1 MTKKNSLLAAI
12 ALFSICAL
20 YAFAYPEAV
29 RENVLTLFFPEGERP
44 VAITVDGSRST
55 ADGARS
61 AVNREPSTVDRLPST
76 VDTFP
81 PLNERY
87 DDFINAG
94 GNNPV
99 DLRDPKAIE
108 RQVEYDAATDM
119 YIVTER
125 IGEEFYRAPTYMTFE
140 EYVRYRDEQQQRE
153 YFDRLQGVVSADGK
167 SADGTTD
174 PVSKFNF
181 KTSLI
186 DRLFGGTNVDIKP
199 QGNINLT
206 FGYDWQKIQNPILT
220 LRQQTNGNFDFD
232 MDINMSAQGK
242 IGEKLNLNFNYNTQ
256 ATFDFDNQMKINY
269 DTKGFSE
276 DEIIQNV
283 EAGNVSMPL
292 RSNLIKGAQ
301 NLFGLKTE
309 MKFGHL
315 RTTFVVSQQR
325 SKQQSIKVQGG
336 SQVQTFEKPID
347 EYDENRHFFLSHW
360 NRSEFEPAMKCL
372 PVPQSLFSITR
383 MEVWITND
391 KQEFQNTRDV
401 VPLADLGEA
410 LPSKM
415 VDSSWA
421 LLNPPGQD
429 IKGNALPANQNN
441 SLYRKILD
449 ELNDDPD
456 MRFSDRVVSK
466 LTGPAFATQGN
477 GTGMKQIRDFEKMNA
492 RLLSPQ
498 EYTYNEQLGFVSIN
512 LNVQPDQVVGVALTY
527 TYNGVPYKIGE
538 FSDDVPKKSSIDT
551 LKTNV
556 LFLKMLKSTT
566 ANVKLPIWDLMMKN
580 VYAVGTANVDP
591 QEFRFDI
598 FYEDPGKGQKR
609 FLDGALIPDGMKS
622 RPLLQLFGLDNLNLQ
637 GDPGAD
643 GIFDFVPGLTINL
656 RSGRIMFPVLEPF
669 GTNLYQKIDEAE
681 PGPLSATDST
691 KLYSQLIYQ
700 QLYDSTTF
708 VAREYQQL
716 NRFMLRGTYKSS
728 TSSEISLGTFNLPPG
743 SVRVTAGGTPL
754 REGIDY
760 SIDYNI
766 GKVRILNDAILQSGQ
781 SVNVSF
787 EDNTFFG
794 FQSRSMIGARFDYA
808 FSKDLSVG
816 ATFMNLF
823 ERPLTQ
829 KVNFGDDP
837 INNKVYG
844 LDFSISKDA
853 PWLTKLV
860 DKLPLI
866 ETKEPSTISAS
877 AEVAVLQPGHN
888 RAINQGGDKGGTVYL
903 DDFEGSTANIPLTTQ
918 FNQWVIASVPQGD
931 LTLFPESDPSNTS
944 LSLGANRAG
953 LTWYISDPS
962 ARDQSDGTDP
972 YTRLIQYQ
980 DIFPNR
986 QLTPFEQSSLRPLDV
1001 TIFPRER
1008 GPYNFEI
1015 PTGYATSAG
1024 LNTNGELNLP
1034 QTRWAG
1040 FMKELNTNDF
1050 EASNIEFI
1058 EFWILNPFMDKVD
1071 GEAVSDGG
1079 QMYIDLGSIS
1089 EDVMR
1094 DGRQFFENG
1103 LPTGTNSVATDAS
1116 PWGRVPIE
1124 APVVNAFDNNEQSRV
1139 QQDLGL
1145 DGLDSLQET
1154 SFGEIGAWFNLIQ
1167 STPSNVLS
1175 PNFKAQ
1181 VAADP
1186 SNDDFVYF
1194 RDNSFP
1200 QAPNG
1205 PGLLNRYRKFNNQEG
1220 NSPVNQT
1227 DNQNPSS
1234 TNYPDQEDLNR
1245 DRSLNET
1252 EAYFRYTIDLKNVGG
1267 QIDINDPAIADYVT
1281 NVVTDPKN
1289 LLWYRFKIPLD
1300 DVNRKNYGGIQ
1311 DFRSVR
1317 FIRMFWKGFE
1327 ERTTFRFATL
1337 ELGRNQWRRFKQTLA
1352 GCKFD
1357 GPAIAPPIPFDV
1369 NAVNIEEN
1377 SARQPFNYTIPFGI
1391 QREQSVG
1398 AFPDILQNEQSLA
1411 MNICN
1416 LPVCDARAVFKSLNM
1431 DLRQFKNLRMFVH
1444 AEETQEQLDT
1454 GDLKV
1459 FIRLGSDY
1467 TRNYYEYE
1475 LPLIASDETNL
1486 NGNPDSREYKE
1497 EVWRSEN
1504 TFDFPLELLTEVKKQ
1519 RNALP
1524 TPPPGDDPFVS
1535 FDPNRPEAR
1544 VKILGNPNLGFVK
1557 GIMIG
1562 VRNSD
1567 LQGNQEHCVEVWLNE
1582 LRLNGFNEK
1591 GGFAGQARV
1600 DMKLADF
1607 GGIAL
1612 AGNYTGIGWGSI
1624 EEKLAQR
1631 QREEVIQYDVST
1643 NLELGKLLP
1652 EKSGLKIPFYAQYS
1666 NVTRNPEYD
1675 PYDLDI
1681 KLKDKLRETADAG
1694 TRDSIRTT
1702 AQDITIVK
1710 GYNFTNVRKERRGKA
1725 RKIPLPWNIEN
1736 FSLTYAYNEQEKRTP
1751 FILSDRQ
1758 KQYKGGLDWQY
1769 GTGIK
1774 PITPFKKL
1782 IKKDKYLKFIS
1793 EFNFNPIPNTYGF
1806 NTNLERFE
1814 GITTWRFAGEDPA
1827 KNTYYN
1833 RRFTWE
1839 RNYDLGWDLTKAL
1852 RFSFDA
1858 NARSLIDE
1866 PQEYEFENGPRV
1878 TRQQRR
1884 DSILTNLKS
1893 LGRPKL
1899 YTHNAS
1905 VNWTL
1910 PFKQFPLLDFI
1921 SMKASYT
1928 AGYTWTAQS
1937 LKLQNLDAGQFQNY
1951 VNSRN
1956 LGNTIQNNNTRQ
1968 INGDFNMETLYN
1980 KSKYL
1985 SKINKPG
1992 KPSAAGK
1999 SGSGGSKPAGRGG
2012 RGDDGSGSSPNPD
2025 RGGKRPTSGADPAG
2039 GGKNDPGGAP
2049 AGGGKGDGGAP
2060 DRSDPSA
2067 PPPTTPPDKNNPGGM
2082 TPPGGAPL
2090 PGAPGGLDPATG
2102 RPTRTRPNPS
2112 NPAPGATND
2121 AGGKDKN
2128 DKGKDKNDKG
2138 KDNKKKEERQPSM
2151 AERIA
2156 LRPLMLVRKARFTY
2170 SENRSN
2176 VIPGFTPETQL
2187 MGLSEGFDSPGWAF
2201 VAGLQEAD
2209 RAYLDQLGAAG
2220 NITHRPELNQQVMKN
2235 YTQNLD
2241 MGVTLEPFKEFRLEL
2256 TANKQY
2262 TRNSTELFKDQIFNL
2277 DPNPDSVRFEHRA
2290 ARDLGSYTI
2299 SFLSMN
2305 TMFNKDIAGLFT
2317 RFESYRPLI
2326 SERIARE
2333 NGYPADSVH
2342 TIDDGYK
2349 KGYGRIHQEVLIPAF
2364 LAAYTKKD
2372 PGSVG
2377 LDIFKTMPAPNWKL
2391 SYNGLSKVGNLS
2403 KFFSSIQISH
2413 GYKNTLTVNSYNTDI
2428 FYEQNLTGGPG
2439 GQRALDSLNFNY
2451 TARFE
2456 IPQVMINESF
2466 QPLFGIDVKL
2476 KNEMTFKADVKR
2488 SRTLSMSFIDYQL
2501 SETKSSGYTVGFGY
2515 RMKNV
2520 NIPFL
2525 TGKKKLDGKPSKSKK
2540 KSKNKKKKSN
2550 TPPTPPTPGGGSGSS
2565 ANDLTFKFDFEVRD
2579 DITIAHIVD
2588 SPNEAQPTR
2597 GARTIS
2603 LNPQVE
2609 YALNKRLKLRLFADY
2624 RKTVPKTSQSFPI
2637 TTLNTGVTVQFSLN

>member
-1 MTKKNSLLAAI
+1 MTKKNNLLAAI
-12 ALFSICAL
+12 ALFSVCAL

-29 RENVLTLFFPEGERP
+29 RENVLTLFFPDGERP
-44 VAITVDGSRST
+44 VASVDHSPLTVDHLPLTIDRQK
-55 ADGARS
+55 
-61 AVNREPSTVDRLPST
+61 STVNSQQSTVNSQQST
-76 VDTFP
+76 VDTVP

-99 DLRDPKAIE
+99 DLHDPKAIDK
-108 RQVEYDAATDM
+108 QVEYDAVTNR

-125 IGEEFYRAPTYMTFE
+125 IGDDFYRAPTYMTFE
-140 EYVRYRDEQQQRE
+140 EYVRWRDEQQQRE

-167 SADGTTD
+167 SADGTND

-181 KTSLI
+181 KNSLI

-301 NLFGLKTE
+301 NLFGIKTE

-315 RTTFVVSQQR
+315 RTTLVASQQR
-325 SKQQSIKVQGG
+325 SKQQSLKIQGG

-347 EYDENRHFFLSHW
+347 EYDENRHFFVSHW
-360 NRSEFEPAMKCL
+360 NRDHFEPAMKCL
-372 PVPQSLFSITR
+372 PVLQSLFNVTR

-401 VPLADLGEA
+401 VPLTDLGEA

-421 LLNPPGQD
+421 LLNPPAKD
-429 IKGNALPANQNN
+429 INGSPLPANQNN
-441 SLYRKILD
+441 RLYSTILS
-449 ELNDDPD
+449 ELANDPE

-466 LTGPAFATQGN
+466 LTGPAFQTPGN
-477 GTGMKQIRDFEKMNA
+477 MFKGLKQIKDFEKMNA
-492 RLLSPQ
+492 RLLSSQ
-498 EYTYNEQLGFVSIN
+498 EYTFNEQLGFISIN
-512 LNVQPDQVVGVALTY
+512 LNVQPDQVVGVALSY

-538 FSDDVPKKSSIDT
+538 FSDEVPKKSSEDT

-566 ANVKLPIWDLMMKN
+566 ANVKYPIWDLMMKN
-580 VYAVGTANVDP
+580 IYAVGTANVDP
-591 QEFRFDI
+591 QEFRFDVY
-598 FYEDPGKGQKR
+598 YEDPGFGQKR
-609 FLDGALIPDGMKS
+609 FLDGPLIPNGLKS
-622 RPLLQLFGLDNLNLQ
+622 RPLLQVFNLDNLNLQ
-637 GDPGAD
+637 GDPGPD
-643 GIFDFVPGLTINL
+643 GIFDFVQGITINL

-669 GTNLYQKIDEAE
+669 GSDLLEKIDTAEA
-681 PGPLSATDST
+681 GPLTQTQLAALNSS
-691 KLYSQLIYQ
+691 LIYQ

-708 VAREYQQL
+708 VAREYQHL

-728 TSSEISLGTFNLPPG
+728 VSSEISLGTFNLPPG
-743 SVRVTAGGTPL
+743 SVRVSAGGTPL

-853 PWLTKLV
+853 PWLTKLI

-866 ETKEPSTISAS
+866 STKEPSSITAQ

-918 FNQWVIASVPQGD
+918 FNQWIIASVPQGD
-931 LTLFPESDPSNTS
+931 LALFPESDPSNTT

-953 LTWYISDPS
+953 LSWYISDPS
-962 ARDQSDGTDP
+962 ARDQTDATDP

-1001 TIFPRER
+1001 TIWPRER

-1015 PTGYATSAG
+1015 PTGYATSKG
-1024 LNTNGELNLP
+1024 LNDNGELNLP
-1034 QTRWAG
+1034 NTRWAG

-1058 EFWILNPFMDKVD
+1058 EFWMLNPYMDKTD
-1071 GEAVSDGG
+1071 GEGVSDAG

-1094 DGRQFFENG
+1094 DSRQFFENG
-1103 LPTGTNSVATDAS
+1103 LPTGTNNVSTDAS

-1124 APVVNAFDNNEQSRV
+1124 APIVNAFDNNEASRKE
-1139 QQDLGL
+1139 QDIGL
-1145 DGLDSLQET
+1145 DGLDNLQET
-1154 SFGEIGAWFNLIQ
+1154 SFGDIGTWYNLIQ
-1167 STPSNVLS
+1167 NTPTLS
-1175 PNFKAQ
+1175 QNFKNA
-1181 VAADP
+1181 VTADP
-1186 SNDDFVYF
+1186 SNDNFVYF

-1200 QAPNG
+1200 QAPQG
-1205 PGLLNRYRKFNNQEG
+1205 PGLLNRYRRFNNQEG
-1220 NSPVNQT
+1220 NSPVNQNEAG
-1227 DNQNPSS
+1227 NQNPSS

-1252 EAYFRYTIDLKNVGG
+1252 EAYFRYKIDLKKRMGAS
-1267 QIDINDPAIADYVT
+1267 QEEIDEADPAIAGYITNTVT
-1281 NVVTDPKN
+1281 FTKDSREYK
-1289 LLWYRFKIPLD
+1289 WYRFKVPLD
-1300 DVNRKNYGGIQ
+1300 DTLRKSIGGIE

-1317 FIRMFWKGFE
+1317 FIRMFWKGFD

-1337 ELGRNQWRRFKQTLA
+1337 ELGRNQWRRFKQNL
-1352 GCKFD
+1352 GCSD
-1357 GPAIAPPIPFDV
+1357 TPMPDPIPFDV

-1377 SARQPFNYTIPFGI
+1377 SARQPFNYTIPYGI

-1411 MNICN
+1411 LNVCE
-1416 LPVCDARAVFKSLNM
+1416 LPYCDARAVFKSLNM
-1431 DLRQFKNLRMFVH
+1431 DLRQFKRLKMFAH
-1444 AEETQEQLDT
+1444 GEETVEKLDT
-1454 GDLKV
+1454 GDLKI
-1459 FIRLGSDY
+1459 FIRMGSDY

-1475 LPLIASDETNL
+1475 LPLLISNPTNL

-1497 EVWRSEN
+1497 EVWRN
-1504 TFDFPLELLTEVKKQ
+1504 NFDFPLELLTEVKKQ
-1519 RNALP
+1519 RNA
-1524 TPPPGDDPFVS
+1524 DPNPNPFKPYIG
-1535 FDPNRPEAR
+1535 FDPDNPDAR
-1544 VKILGNPNLGFVK
+1544 VRIFGNPNLGYVK

-1567 LQGNQEHCVEVWLNE
+1567 PDGMTKHCVEVWLNE

-1591 GGFAGQARV
+1591 GGFAGLARV
-1600 DMKLADF
+1600 DMKLADL
-1607 GGIAL
+1607 GGISV

-1631 QREEVIQYDVST
+1631 QREEVMQYDLST

-1666 NVTRNPEYD
+1666 NVTRTPEYD

-1694 TRDSIRTT
+1694 VRDSIR
-1702 AQDITIVK
+1702 AQAKDITVVK

-1725 RKIPLPWNIEN
+1725 RQIPLPWNIEN
-1736 FSLTYAYNEQEKRTP
+1736 FSVTYAYNEQEKRTP

-1769 GTGIK
+1769 GTGMK

-1793 EFNFNPIPNTYGF
+1793 EFNFNPLPNTYGF

-1814 GITTWRFAGEDPA
+1814 GITTYRFAGENPEL
-1827 KNTYYN
+1827 NTYYN

-1839 RNYDLGWDLTKAL
+1839 RNYDLGWDITKGI
-1852 RFSFDA
+1852 RFGFDA
-1858 NARSLIDE
+1858 NAKSLIDE
-1866 PQEYEFENGPRV
+1866 PLEYE
-1878 TRQQRR
+1878 
-1884 DSILTNLKS
+1884 S
-1893 LGRPKL
+1893 
-1899 YTHNAS
+1899 
-1905 VNWTL
+1905 
-1910 PFKQFPLLDFI
+1910 
-1921 SMKASYT
+1921 
-1928 AGYTWTAQS
+1928 
-1937 LKLQNLDAGQFQNY
+1937 
-1951 VNSRN
+1951 
-1956 LGNTIQNNNTRQ
+1956 
-1968 INGDFNMETLYN
+1968 
-1980 KSKYL
+1980 
-1985 SKINKPG
+1985 
-1992 KPSAAGK
+1992 
-1999 SGSGGSKPAGRGG
+1999 
-2012 RGDDGSGSSPNPD
+2012 
-2025 RGGKRPTSGADPAG
+2025 
-2039 GGKNDPGGAP
+2039 
-2049 AGGGKGDGGAP
+2049 
-2060 DRSDPSA
+2060 
-2067 PPPTTPPDKNNPGGM
+2067 
-2082 TPPGGAPL
+2082 
-2090 PGAPGGLDPATG
+2090 
-2102 RPTRTRPNPS
+2102 
-2112 NPAPGATND
+2112 
-2121 AGGKDKN
+2121 
-2128 DKGKDKNDKG
+2128 
-2138 KDNKKKEERQPSM
+2138 
-2151 AERIA
+2151 
-2156 LRPLMLVRKARFTY
+2156 
-2170 SENRSN
+2170 
-2176 VIPGFTPETQL
+2176 
-2187 MGLSEGFDSPGWAF
+2187 
-2201 VAGLQEAD
+2201 
-2209 RAYLDQLGAAG
+2209 
-2220 NITHRPELNQQVMKN
+2220 
-2235 YTQNLD
+2235 
-2241 MGVTLEPFKEFRLEL
+2241 
-2256 TANKQY
+2256 
-2262 TRNSTELFKDQIFNL
+2262 
-2277 DPNPDSVRFEHRA
+2277 
-2290 ARDLGSYTI
+2290 
-2299 SFLSMN
+2299 
-2305 TMFNKDIAGLFT
+2305 
-2317 RFESYRPLI
+2317 
-2326 SERIARE
+2326 
-2333 NGYPADSVH
+2333 
-2342 TIDDGYK
+2342 
-2349 KGYGRIHQEVLIPAF
+2349 
-2364 LAAYTKKD
+2364 
-2372 PGSVG
+2372 
-2377 LDIFKTMPAPNWKL
+2377 
-2391 SYNGLSKVGNLS
+2391 
-2403 KFFSSIQISH
+2403 
-2413 GYKNTLTVNSYNTDI
+2413 
-2428 FYEQNLTGGPG
+2428 
-2439 GQRALDSLNFNY
+2439 
-2451 TARFE
+2451 
-2456 IPQVMINESF
+2456 
-2466 QPLFGIDVKL
+2466 
-2476 KNEMTFKADVKR
+2476 
-2488 SRTLSMSFIDYQL
+2488 
-2501 SETKSSGYTVGFGY
+2501 
-2515 RMKNV
+2515 
-2520 NIPFL
+2520 
-2525 TGKKKLDGKPSKSKK
+2525 
-2540 KSKNKKKKSN
+2540 
-2550 TPPTPPTPGGGSGSS
+2550 
-2565 ANDLTFKFDFEVRD
+2565 
-2579 DITIAHIVD
+2579 
-2588 SPNEAQPTR
+2588 
-2597 GARTIS
+2597 
-2603 LNPQVE
+2603 
-2609 YALNKRLKLRLFADY
+2609 
-2624 RKTVPKTSQSFPI
+2624 
-2637 TTLNTGVTVQFSLN
+2637 

>member
-12 ALFSICAL
+12 ALFSVCAL
-20 YAFAYPEAV
+20 YAFAYPEV
-29 RENVLTLFFPEGERP
+29 MRENVLTLFFPDGERP
-44 VAITVDGSRST
+44 VAAIDDLPLTIDSQKSSANSQQLTVKGQQ
-55 ADGARS
+55 
-61 AVNREPSTVDRLPST
+61 ST

-81 PLNERY
+81 PLGERY

-94 GNNPV
+94 GSNPI

-108 RQVEYDAATDM
+108 QQVEYDAASNM

-125 IGEEFYRAPTYMTFE
+125 IGDDFYRAPTYMTFD
-140 EYVRYRDEQQQRE
+140 EYLRWRDEQQQRE

-167 SADGTTD
+167 SADGTVD

-301 NLFGLKTE
+301 NLFGIKTE

-315 RTTFVVSQQR
+315 RTTLVASQQR
-325 SKQQSIKVQGG
+325 SKQQSIKIQGG

-347 EYDENRHFFLSHW
+347 EYDENRHFFVSHW
-360 NRSEFEPAMKCL
+360 NRDEFEPAMKCL
-372 PVPQSLFSITR
+372 PVPQSLFNITR

-401 VPLADLGEA
+401 VPLTDLGEA
-410 LPSKM
+410 LPEKM
-415 VDSSWA
+415 VDSTWVIPS
-421 LLNPPGQD
+421 PPGKD
-429 IKGNALPANQNN
+429 INGKALPANQNN
-441 SLYRKILD
+441 GLYRAILD
-449 ELNDDPD
+449 ELGQDST

-466 LTGPAFATQGN
+466 LTSMAFHTPA
-477 GTGMKQIRDFEKMNA
+477 MRQIKDFEKMNA

-498 EYTYNEQLGFVSIN
+498 EYSYHDQLGFISIN
-512 LNVQPDQVVGVALTY
+512 LNVQPDQVVGIAMSY
-527 TYNGVPYKIGE
+527 TYNGIPYKIGE
-538 FSDDVPKKSSIDT
+538 FSDEVPKKSSEDT

-566 ANVKLPIWDLMMKN
+566 ANVKYPIWDLMMKN

-591 QEFRFDI
+591 QEFRFDVY
-598 FYEDPGKGQKR
+598 YEDPGKGQKR
-609 FLDGALIPDGMKS
+609 FLDGPLIPAGLRS
-622 RPLLQLFGLDNLNLQ
+622 RPLLQVFNLDNLNLQ
-637 GDPGAD
+637 GDPGPD
-643 GIFDFVPGLTINL
+643 GIFDFVPGITINL
-656 RSGRIMFPVLEPF
+656 RSGRVMFPVLEPF
-669 GTNLYQKIDEAE
+669 GSDLYGKIVAANGAPYPPID
-681 PGPLSATDST
+681 SARFFN
-691 KLYSQLIYQ
+691 QLIYQ

-708 VAREYQQL
+708 VAREYQHL

-728 TSSEISLGTFNLPPG
+728 VSSEISLGTFNLPPG

-808 FSKDLSVG
+808 FNKDLSVG

-853 PWLTKLV
+853 PWLTKLI

-866 ETKEPSTISAS
+866 STKEASSISAQ

-888 RAINQGGDKGGTVYL
+888 RAVNQGGDKGGTVYI
-903 DDFEGSTANIPLTTQ
+903 DDFEGSTANIPLTNQ
-918 FNQWVIASVPQGD
+918 FNQWVIASVPRD
-931 LTLFPESDPSNTS
+931 DDDAPAASKLFPESDPSNTT

-953 LTWYISDPS
+953 LSWYISDPS
-962 ARDQSDGTDP
+962 ARDGNDNIDP

-1001 TIFPRER
+1001 TIYPRER

-1034 QTRWAG
+1034 KTRWGG
-1040 FMKELNTNDF
+1040 FMKELNNNDF

-1058 EFWILNPFMDKVD
+1058 EFWMLNPYMEKTD
-1071 GEAVSDGG
+1071 GEPVSDAG

-1094 DGRQFFENG
+1094 DSRQFFENG
-1103 LPTGTNSVATDAS
+1103 LPTGTNLVATDMS

-1124 APVVNAFDNNEQSRV
+1124 APVVNAFDNNEASRL
-1139 QQDLGL
+1139 QQDVGL
-1145 DGLDSLQET
+1145 DGLDNGLERT
-1154 SFGEIGAWFNLIQ
+1154 FGDIGAWFNIIQ
-1167 STPSNVLS
+1167 STPANILS
-1175 PNFKAQ
+1175 PNFKAE
-1181 VAADP
+1181 VDADP

-1200 QAPNG
+1200 QAPAG
-1205 PGLLNRYRKFNNQEG
+1205 PGLLNRYRKFNNQQG
-1220 NSPVNQT
+1220 NSPVNQS

-1252 EAYFRYTIDLKNVGG
+1252 EAFFRYKIDLKKTFLNG
-1267 QIDINDPAIADYVT
+1267 QEVIDENDPAITDYITNTVT
-1281 NVVTDPKN
+1281 FNKDN
-1289 LLWYRFKIPLD
+1289 REYIWYRFKIPLD
-1300 DVNRKNYGGIQ
+1300 DVKRQSVGGIE

-1337 ELGRNQWRRFKQTLA
+1337 ELGRNQWRRFKQTL
-1352 GCKFD
+1352 GCSDDPFVK
-1357 GPAIAPPIPFDV
+1357 PIPFDV

-1391 QREQSVG
+1391 LREQSVG

-1411 MNICN
+1411 MNICA
-1416 LPVCDARAVFKSLNM
+1416 LPFCDARAVFKSLNM
-1431 DLRQFKNLRMFVH
+1431 DLRQFKRIKMFAH
-1444 AEETQEQLDT
+1444 GEKTMEQLDSS
-1454 GDLKV
+1454 DLKI
-1459 FIRLGSDY
+1459 FIRMGSDY

-1475 LPLIASDETNL
+1475 LPLVISDPAAL
-1486 NGNPDSREYKE
+1486 NGNPDSKEYKD
-1497 EVWRSEN
+1497 EVWRNE
-1504 TFDFPLELLTEVKKQ
+1504 FDFPLELLTEIKKQ
-1519 RNALP
+1519 RNADP
-1524 TPPPGDDPFVS
+1524 NAPPLQPYVG
-1535 FDPNRPEAR
+1535 FDPEKPDAR
-1544 VKILGNPNLGFVK
+1544 VRIFGNPNLGYVK

-1567 LQGNQEHCVEVWLNE
+1567 PEKLDHCVEVWLNE
-1582 LRLNGFNEK
+1582 LRLSGLNEK
-1591 GGFAGQARV
+1591 GGFAGLARV
-1600 DMKLADF
+1600 DMKLADL
-1607 GGIAL
+1607 GGVAV
-1612 AGNYTGIGWGSI
+1612 AANYTGIGWGSI

-1631 QREEVIQYDVST
+1631 QREEVIQFDVST
-1643 NLELGKLLP
+1643 NIELGKLLP
-1652 EKSGLKIPFYAQYS
+1652 EKSGIKIPFYAQYS

-1694 TRDSIRTT
+1694 IRDSIRTSARDVT
-1702 AQDITIVK
+1702 VVK
-1710 GYNFTNVRKERRGKA
+1710 GYNFTNVRKERRGKP

-1736 FSLTYAYNEQEKRTP
+1736 FSVTYAYNEQEKRSP
-1751 FILSDRQ
+1751 FIFSDRQ

-1769 GTGIK
+1769 GTGMK

-1782 IKKDKYLKFIS
+1782 VKKDKYLKLIS
-1793 EFNFNPIPNTYGF
+1793 DFNFNPLPNTYGF

-1814 GITTWRFAGEDPA
+1814 GITTYRFAGEDPA
-1827 KNTYYN
+1827 LNTYYN

-1839 RNYDLGWDLTKAL
+1839 RNYDLGWDITKAL
-1852 RFSFDA
+1852 RFNFDA
-1858 NARSLIDE
+1858 SARSLIDE
-1866 PQEYEFENGPRV
+1866 PLEYDLETGARV

-1884 DSILTNLKS
+1884 DSILTNLKT
-1893 LGRPKL
+1893 LGRPKA
-1899 YTHNAS
+1899 YAHNAS
-1905 VNWTL
+1905 LNWTL
-1910 PFKQFPLLDFI
+1910 PFKQIPMLDFI
-1921 SMKASYT
+1921 NMKASYT

-1937 LKLQNLDAGQFQNY
+1937 LKLQNLDPTGPFNAFE
-1951 VNSRN
+1951 NSRD

-1968 INGDFNMETLYN
+1968 INGDFNLETLYN

-1985 SKINKPG
+1985 AKINKPG
-1992 KPSAAGK
+1992 KP
-1999 SGSGGSKPAGRGG
+1999 GSGGNPAGKNSGKPPGRGG
-2012 RGDDGSGSSPNPD
+2012 RGDE
-2025 RGGKRPTSGADPAG
+2025 G
-2039 GGKNDPGGAP
+2039 GGKQPGGAGNNPADGGKDQGGKAPGGKAPGGVPDRNDPGAP
-2049 AGGGKGDGGAP
+2049 
-2060 DRSDPSA
+2060 
-2067 PPPTTPPDKNNPGGM
+2067 TPPDKSDPG
-2082 TPPGGAPL
+2082 TGAPL
-2090 PGAPGGLDPATG
+2090 PGGPGGIDPLTG
-2102 RPTRTRPNPS
+2102 RPTRIRPNPS
-2112 NPAPGATND
+2112 GKDPANPAAPD
-2121 AGGKDKN
+2121 AGGKGKDAKDN
-2128 DKGKDKNDKG
+2128 KGKDK
-2138 KDNKKKEERQPSM
+2138 KKEDRVPTL

-2170 SENRSN
+2170 SENRNN
-2176 VIPGFTPETQL
+2176 VIPGFTPETKL

-2201 VAGLQEAD
+2201 VAGYQEAD
-2209 RAYLDQLGAAG
+2209 RAYLDKLGAAG

-2241 MGVTLEPFKEFRLEL
+2241 MGVTVEPFTDFRLEL

-2262 TRNSTELFKDQIFNL
+2262 SRNSTELFKDQIFNL

-2305 TMFNKDIAGLFT
+2305 TMFNKDIGGLFA
-2317 RFESYRPLI
+2317 RFESYRPIVSQRL
-2326 SERIARE
+2326 ALE
-2333 NGYPADSVH
+2333 NGLPLDSVH
-2342 TIDDGYK
+2342 SIDDGYK

-2372 PGSVG
+2372 PNTVG
-2377 LDIFKTMPAPNWKL
+2377 LNIFKTMPAPNWKL
-2391 SYNGLSKVGNLS
+2391 TYNGLSKLGNL
-2403 KFFSSIQISH
+2403 KNFFSSIQISH
-2413 GYKNTLTVNSYNTDI
+2413 GYRNTLTVNAYNTDI
-2428 FYEQNLTGGPG
+2428 FYDDANRFDTNN
-2439 GQRALDSLNFNY
+2439 DNYNLNFNY
-2451 TARFE
+2451 TARYE
-2456 IPQVMINESF
+2456 IPQVVINEQF

-2476 KNEMTFKADVKR
+2476 KNEMTFKGDIKR
-2488 SRTLSMSFIDYQL
+2488 ARTLSMSFIDYQL
-2501 SETKSSGYTVGFGY
+2501 SETKSSGYTLGFGY
-2515 RMKNV
+2515 RIKNV

-2525 TGKKKLDGKPSKSKK
+2525 TGKKKLDGKGKR
-2540 KSKNKKKKSN
+2540 KSKNKKKAT
-2550 TPPTPPTPGGGSGSS
+2550 TPPTPPPSGGAAPT

-2579 DITIAHIVD
+2579 DITIAHILD
-2588 SPNEAQPTR
+2588 SPNAAQPTR

-2609 YALNKRLKLRLFADY
+2609 YTLNKRLKLRLFADY

>member
-1 MTKKNSLLAAI
+1 MTKKNNLLAAI
-12 ALFSICAL
+12 ALSSICAL
-20 YAFAYPEAV
+20 YAFAYPETV
-29 RENVLTLFFPEGERP
+29 RENVLTLFFPDGERP
-44 VAITVDGSRST
+44 VAMAVDSREFVVADLEAITEAGESLT
-55 ADGARS
+55 
-61 AVNREPSTVDRLPST
+61 L
-76 VDTFP
+76 DTLP
-81 PLNERY
+81 PLTERY

-94 GNNPV
+94 NNNPI
-99 DLRDPKAIE
+99 DLRDPKAID
-108 RQVEYDAATDM
+108 RQVEYDASSDM
-119 YIVTER
+119 YIITEK
-125 IGEEFYRAPTYMTFE
+125 IGEDFYRAPTYMTFT
-140 EYVRYRDEQQQRE
+140 EYVKWRDEEQQRA

-167 SADGTTD
+167 NADGTVD

-181 KTSLI
+181 KNSLI
-186 DRLFGGTNVDIKP
+186 DRLFGGTNVDISP

-220 LRQQTNGNFDFD
+220 LRQQSNGNFDFD

-292 RSNLIKGAQ
+292 RSNLIRGAQ
-301 NLFGLKTE
+301 NLFGIKTE

-315 RTTFVVSQQR
+315 RTTLVASQQR

-347 EYDENRHFFLSHW
+347 EYDENRHFFVSQW

-372 PVPQSLFSITR
+372 PVPQSLFNITR

-401 VPLADLGEA
+401 LPLTDLAEPLLVGDST
-410 LPSKM
+410 LLIPS
-415 VDSSWA
+415 
-421 LLNPPGQD
+421 PPGKD
-429 IKGNALPANQNN
+429 IKGNPLPANQNN
-441 SLYRKILD
+441 KLYAKILD
-449 ELNDDPD
+449 ELSMDSS
-456 MRFSDRVVSK
+456 MRFSDRIVGK
-466 LTGPAFATQGN
+466 LTGPNFKL
-477 GTGMKQIRDFEKMNA
+477 KQIKDFEKMNA
-492 RLLSPQ
+492 RLLSSQ

-538 FSDDVPKKSSIDT
+538 FSDEIPKKNSIDT
-551 LKTNV
+551 LKSNV

-566 ANVKLPIWDLMMKN
+566 ANVKYPIWDLMMKN
-580 VYAVGTANVDP
+580 VYAVGTSNVDP

-598 FYEDPGKGQKR
+598 YYEDPGFGQKR
-609 FLDGALIPDGMKS
+609 FLDGPLIPDNLKS
-622 RPLLQLFGLDNLNLQ
+622 RPLLQVFGLDNLNLQ
-637 GDPGAD
+637 GDPGPD

-669 GTNLYQKIDEAE
+669 GSDLLGKITVAN
-681 PGPLSATDST
+681 GVPLTQTQLNALRSG
-691 KLYSQLIYQ
+691 LIYQ

-754 REGIDY
+754 REGVDY

-808 FSKDLSVG
+808 FSKDVTVG
-816 ATFMNLF
+816 GTFMNLF

-853 PWLTKLV
+853 PWLTKLI

-866 ETKEPSTISAS
+866 ETKEPSTITAM

-888 RAINQGGDKGGTVYL
+888 RAINQGDDKGGTVYL

-918 FNQWVIASVPQGD
+918 FNQWVIASVPQGN
-931 LTLFPESDPSNTS
+931 LALFPESDPTNTT

-962 ARDQSDGTDP
+962 ARDQPDGTDP
-972 YTRLIQYQ
+972 YTRLIQFQ

-1015 PTGYATSAG
+1015 PTGYSTSAG
-1024 LNTNGELNLP
+1024 LNEKGELNLP
-1034 QTRWAG
+1034 RTRWAG
-1040 FMKELNTNDF
+1040 FMKELNNNDF

-1058 EFWILNPFMDKVD
+1058 EFWMLNPYMNKSD
-1071 GEAVSDGG
+1071 GDDVANGG

-1103 LPTGTNSVATDAS
+1103 MPTGTNNVATDVS

-1124 APVVNAFDNNEQSRV
+1124 PPVVNAFDNNEASRA
-1139 QQDLGL
+1139 QQDVGL
-1145 DGLDSLQET
+1145 DGLDDAQEA
-1154 SFGEIGAWFNLIQ
+1154 SFGDIGAWYQIIQ
-1167 STPSNVLS
+1167 TSPGLS
-1175 PNFKAQ
+1175 PNFKTA
-1181 VAADP
+1181 VAEDP
-1186 SNDDFVYF
+1186 SNDNFVFF

-1200 QAPNG
+1200 ATPGG

-1220 NSPVNQT
+1220 NSPINQSQ
-1227 DNQNPSS
+1227 NQNPSS
-1234 TNYPDQEDLNR
+1234 TNIPDQEDLNR

-1252 EAYFRYTIDLKNVGG
+1252 EAYFRYKIDLKNVNGMLD
-1267 QIDINDPAIADYVT
+1267 QNDPAISEYVNNT
-1281 NVVTDPKN
+1281 VTDPTG
-1289 LLWYRFKIPLD
+1289 LIWYRFKIPLD
-1300 DVNRKNYGGIQ
+1300 DKMRQSIGGIE

-1317 FIRMFWKGFE
+1317 FIRMLWKGFD

-1337 ELGRNQWRRFKQTLA
+1337 ELGRNQWRRFKQNLA
-1352 GCKFD
+1352 GCGID
-1357 GPAIAPPIPFDV
+1357 VTAPAPIPFDV

-1391 QREQSVG
+1391 LREQSVG

-1411 MNICN
+1411 MNLCD
-1416 LPVCDARAVFKSLNM
+1416 LEYCDARAVFKSLNM
-1431 DLRQFKNLRMFVH
+1431 DLRQFKRMKMFVH
-1444 AEETQEQLDT
+1444 AEETQEQLDS

-1475 LPLIASDETNL
+1475 LPLKISDPTNL
-1486 NGNPDSREYKE
+1486 NGNPDSREYKD
-1497 EVWRSEN
+1497 EVWRN
-1504 TFDFPLELLTEVKKQ
+1504 NFDFSLDLLTAVKKQ
-1519 RNALP
+1519 RNADP
-1524 TPPPGDDPFVS
+1524 NAPINEPFVS
-1535 FDPNRPEAR
+1535 FDPDNPEAR
-1544 VKILGNPNLGFVK
+1544 VRIFGNPNLGLVK
-1557 GIMIG
+1557 GVMIG

-1567 LQGNQEHCVEVWLNE
+1567 PDMSTRHCVEVWLNE

-1591 GGFAGQARV
+1591 GGFAGLARV
-1600 DMKLADF
+1600 DMKLADL
-1607 GGIAL
+1607 GGVSL
-1612 AGNYTGIGWGSI
+1612 SGNYTSIGWGSI

-1643 NLELGKLLP
+1643 NIELSKLLP

-1681 KLKDKLRETADAG
+1681 KLKDKIRETADAAE
-1694 TRDSIRTT
+1694 RNNIRTN
-1702 AQDITIVK
+1702 AQDITVVK
-1710 GYNFTNVRKERRGKA
+1710 GYNFTNVRKERRGKP
-1725 RKIPLPWNIEN
+1725 RKVPLPWNIEN
-1736 FSLTYAYNEQEKRTP
+1736 FSVTYAYNEQEKRTP
-1751 FILSDRQ
+1751 FIQSDQQ

-1769 GTGIK
+1769 GTGMK

-1782 IKKDKYLKFIS
+1782 VKKDKYLKFIS
-1793 EFNFNPIPNTYGF
+1793 EFNFNPVPNTYGF

-1814 GITTWRFAGEDPA
+1814 GITTYRFSGEDA
-1827 KNTYYN
+1827 SRNTYYN
-1833 RRFTWE
+1833 RRFTWD
-1839 RNYDLGWDLTKAL
+1839 RNYDLGWDMTKAL
-1852 RFSFDA
+1852 RFNFDA
-1858 NARSLIDE
+1858 SARSLIDE
-1866 PQEYEFENGPRV
+1866 PLEYASEGGPR
-1878 TRQQRR
+1878 TTKAERR

-1899 YTHNAS
+1899 YNHTAS
-1905 VNWTL
+1905 LNWTL
-1910 PFKQFPLLDFI
+1910 PFKQIPMLDFI

-1937 LKLQNLDAGQFQNY
+1937 LKLQNLDAGVFQDFE
-1951 VNSRN
+1951 NSRN

-1968 INGDFNMETLYN
+1968 INGDFNFETLYN

-1992 KPSAAGK
+1992 KPGKPGSGGK
-1999 SGSGGSKPAGRGG
+1999 SGGNNSGKPGSRG
-2012 RGDDGSGSSPNPD
+2012 GDDGGSSPKPD
-2025 RGGKRPTSGADPAG
+2025 RGGNRPGTGKTPAG
-2039 GGKNDPGGAP
+2039 GGGKDEGSMAP
-2049 AGGGKGDGGAP
+2049 GGGKGKEGGVP
-2060 DRSDPSA
+2060 DRNDPSA
-2067 PPPTTPPDKNNPGGM
+2067 PPPPPDKNNPGAM
-2082 TPPGGAPL
+2082 MPPGMGVPL
-2090 PGAPGGLDPATG
+2090 PGGPGGIDPLTG
-2102 RPTRTRPNPS
+2102 RPSRTRPNPS
-2112 NPAPGATND
+2112 DPAGSGTNPADPS
-2121 AGGKDKN
+2121 AGGKSKTPAAKDT
-2128 DKGKDKNDKG
+2128 KGKD
-2138 KDNKKKEERQPSM
+2138 KKKEERQPSL

-2176 VIPGFTPETQL
+2176 VIPGFTPETSL

-2201 VAGLQEAD
+2201 VAGFQEAD
-2209 RAYLDQLGAAG
+2209 RAYLDKLGAMG
-2220 NITHRPELNQQVMKN
+2220 SITHRPELNQQVMKN

-2241 MGVTLEPFKEFRLEL
+2241 MGVTIEPFADFRLEVNA
-2256 TANKQY
+2256 TKQY
-2262 TRNSTELFKDQIFNL
+2262 TRNSTELFKDQNFEI
-2277 DPNPDSVRFEHRA
+2277 DPNLVQFEHRA

-2305 TMFNKDIAGLFT
+2305 TMFNNDIAGLFS
-2317 RFESYRPLI
+2317 RFESYRPVV
-2326 SERIARE
+2326 SERLARE
-2333 NGYPADSVH
+2333 NGLAADSVH
-2342 TIDDGYK
+2342 AIDDGYK

-2372 PGSVG
+2372 PGTTG
-2377 LDIFKTMPAPNWKL
+2377 LDLFKTMPAPNWKL
-2391 SYNGLSKVGNLS
+2391 SYNGLSKVGNLK

-2428 FYEQNLTGGPG
+2428 FYDEGNQYDTGN
-2439 GQRALDSLNFNY
+2439 DNYKLNFNY

-2456 IPQVMINESF
+2456 IPQVVINEQF
-2466 QPLFGIDVKL
+2466 QPLVGVDVKL

-2515 RMKNV
+2515 RVKNV

-2525 TGKKKLDGKPSKSKK
+2525 TGKKTLNSSSKK
-2540 KSKNKKKKSN
+2540 KSNRKSKNKKKKPGD
-2550 TPPTPPTPGGGSGSS
+2550 PPTPTPPPGGGSST

-2579 DITIAHIVD
+2579 DITIAHILD

-2637 TTLNTGVTVQFSLN
+2637 TTLNTGITVQFSLEKF

>member
-12 ALFSICAL
+12 ALFSVCAL
-20 YAFAYPEAV
+20 YAFAYPEV
-29 RENVLTLFFPEGERP
+29 MRENVLTLFFPDGERP
-44 VAITVDGSRST
+44 VAAIDDLPLTIDSQKSSANSQRLTVKGQQ
-55 ADGARS
+55 
-61 AVNREPSTVDRLPST
+61 ST

-81 PLNERY
+81 PLGERY

-94 GNNPV
+94 GSNPI

-108 RQVEYDAATDM
+108 QQVEYDAASNM

-125 IGEEFYRAPTYMTFE
+125 IGDDFYRAPTYMTFD
-140 EYVRYRDEQQQRE
+140 EYLRWRDEQQQRE

-167 SADGTTD
+167 SADGTVD

-301 NLFGLKTE
+301 NLFGIKTE

-315 RTTFVVSQQR
+315 RTTLVASQQR
-325 SKQQSIKVQGG
+325 SKQQSIKIQGG

-347 EYDENRHFFLSHW
+347 EYDENRHFFVSHW
-360 NRSEFEPAMKCL
+360 NRDEFEPAMKCL
-372 PVPQSLFSITR
+372 PVPQSLFNITR

-401 VPLADLGEA
+401 VPLTDLGEA
-410 LPSKM
+410 LPEKM
-415 VDSSWA
+415 VDSTWVIPS
-421 LLNPPGQD
+421 PPGKD
-429 IKGNALPANQNN
+429 INGKALPANQNN
-441 SLYRKILD
+441 GLYRAILD
-449 ELNDDPD
+449 ELGQDST

-466 LTGPAFATQGN
+466 LTSMAFHTPA
-477 GTGMKQIRDFEKMNA
+477 MRQIKDFEKMNA

-498 EYTYNEQLGFVSIN
+498 EYSYHDQLGFISIN
-512 LNVQPDQVVGVALTY
+512 LNVQPDQVVGIAMSY
-527 TYNGVPYKIGE
+527 TYNGIPYKIGE
-538 FSDDVPKKSSIDT
+538 FSDEVPKKSSEDT

-566 ANVKLPIWDLMMKN
+566 ANVKYPIWDLMMKN

-591 QEFRFDI
+591 QEFRFDVY
-598 FYEDPGKGQKR
+598 YEDPGKGQKR
-609 FLDGALIPDGMKS
+609 FLDGPLIPAGLRS
-622 RPLLQLFGLDNLNLQ
+622 RPLLQVFNLDNLNLQ
-637 GDPGAD
+637 GDPGPD
-643 GIFDFVPGLTINL
+643 GIFDFVPGITINL
-656 RSGRIMFPVLEPF
+656 RSGRVMFPVLEPF
-669 GTNLYQKIDEAE
+669 GSDLYGKIVAANGAPYPPID
-681 PGPLSATDST
+681 SARFFN
-691 KLYSQLIYQ
+691 QLIYQ

-708 VAREYQQL
+708 VAREYQHL

-728 TSSEISLGTFNLPPG
+728 VSSEISLGTFNLPPG

-808 FSKDLSVG
+808 FNKDLSVG

-853 PWLTKLV
+853 PWLTKLI

-866 ETKEPSTISAS
+866 STKEASSISAQ

-888 RAINQGGDKGGTVYL
+888 RAVNQGGDKGGTVYI
-903 DDFEGSTANIPLTTQ
+903 DDFEGSTANIPLTNQ
-918 FNQWVIASVPQGD
+918 FNQWIIASVPRD
-931 LTLFPESDPSNTS
+931 DDDAPAASKLFPESDPSNTT

-953 LTWYISDPS
+953 LSWYISDPS
-962 ARDQSDGTDP
+962 ARDGNDNIDP

-1001 TIFPRER
+1001 TIYPRER

-1034 QTRWAG
+1034 KTRWGG
-1040 FMKELNTNDF
+1040 FMKELNNNDF

-1058 EFWILNPFMDKVD
+1058 EFWMLNPYMEKTD
-1071 GEAVSDGG
+1071 GEPVSDAG

-1094 DGRQFFENG
+1094 DSRQFFENG
-1103 LPTGTNSVATDAS
+1103 LPTGTNLVATDMS

-1124 APVVNAFDNNEQSRV
+1124 APVVNAFDNNEASRL
-1139 QQDLGL
+1139 QQDVGL
-1145 DGLDSLQET
+1145 DGLDNGLERT
-1154 SFGEIGAWFNLIQ
+1154 FGDIGAWFNIIQ
-1167 STPSNVLS
+1167 STPANILS
-1175 PNFKAQ
+1175 PNFKAE
-1181 VAADP
+1181 VDADP

-1200 QAPNG
+1200 QAPAG
-1205 PGLLNRYRKFNNQEG
+1205 PGLLNRYRKFNNQQG
-1220 NSPVNQT
+1220 NSPVNQS

-1252 EAYFRYTIDLKNVGG
+1252 EAFFRYKIDLKKTFLNG
-1267 QIDINDPAIADYVT
+1267 QEVIDENDPAITDYITNTVT
-1281 NVVTDPKN
+1281 FNKDN
-1289 LLWYRFKIPLD
+1289 REYIWYRFKIPLD
-1300 DVNRKNYGGIQ
+1300 DVKRQSVGGIE

-1337 ELGRNQWRRFKQTLA
+1337 ELGRNQWRRFKQTL
-1352 GCKFD
+1352 GCSDDPFVK
-1357 GPAIAPPIPFDV
+1357 PIPFDV

-1391 QREQSVG
+1391 LREQSVG

-1411 MNICN
+1411 MNICA
-1416 LPVCDARAVFKSLNM
+1416 LPFCDARAVFKSLNM
-1431 DLRQFKNLRMFVH
+1431 DLRQFKRIKMFAH
-1444 AEETQEQLDT
+1444 GEKTMEQLDSS
-1454 GDLKV
+1454 DLKI
-1459 FIRLGSDY
+1459 FIRMGSDY

-1475 LPLIASDETNL
+1475 LPLVISDPAAL
-1486 NGNPDSREYKE
+1486 NGNPDSKEYKD
-1497 EVWRSEN
+1497 EVWRNE
-1504 TFDFPLELLTEVKKQ
+1504 FDFPLELLTEIKKQ
-1519 RNALP
+1519 RNADP
-1524 TPPPGDDPFVS
+1524 NAPPLQPYVG
-1535 FDPNRPEAR
+1535 FDPEKPDAR
-1544 VKILGNPNLGFVK
+1544 VRIFGNPNLGYVK

-1567 LQGNQEHCVEVWLNE
+1567 PEKLDHCVEVWLNE
-1582 LRLNGFNEK
+1582 LRLSGLNEK
-1591 GGFAGQARV
+1591 GGFAGLARV
-1600 DMKLADF
+1600 DMKLADL
-1607 GGIAL
+1607 GGVAV
-1612 AGNYTGIGWGSI
+1612 AANYTGIGWGSI

-1631 QREEVIQYDVST
+1631 QREEVIQFDVST
-1643 NLELGKLLP
+1643 NIELGKLLP
-1652 EKSGLKIPFYAQYS
+1652 EKSGIKIPFYAQYS

-1694 TRDSIRTT
+1694 IRDSIRTSARDVT
-1702 AQDITIVK
+1702 VVK
-1710 GYNFTNVRKERRGKA
+1710 GYNFTNVRKERRGKP

-1736 FSLTYAYNEQEKRTP
+1736 FSVTYAYNEQEKRSP
-1751 FILSDRQ
+1751 FIFSDRQ

-1769 GTGIK
+1769 GTGMK

-1782 IKKDKYLKFIS
+1782 VKKDKYLKLIS
-1793 EFNFNPIPNTYGF
+1793 DFNFNPLPNTYGF

-1814 GITTWRFAGEDPA
+1814 GITTYRFAGEDPA
-1827 KNTYYN
+1827 LNTYYN

-1839 RNYDLGWDLTKAL
+1839 RNYDLGWDITKAL
-1852 RFSFDA
+1852 RFNFDA
-1858 NARSLIDE
+1858 SARSLIDE
-1866 PQEYEFENGPRV
+1866 PLEYDLETGARV

-1884 DSILTNLKS
+1884 DSILTNLKT
-1893 LGRPKL
+1893 LGRPKA
-1899 YTHNAS
+1899 YAHNAS
-1905 VNWTL
+1905 LNWTL
-1910 PFKQFPLLDFI
+1910 PFKQIPMLDFI
-1921 SMKASYT
+1921 NMKASYT

-1937 LKLQNLDAGQFQNY
+1937 LKLQNLDPTGPFNAFE
-1951 VNSRN
+1951 NSRD

-1968 INGDFNMETLYN
+1968 INGDFNLETLYN

-1985 SKINKPG
+1985 AKINKPG
-1992 KPSAAGK
+1992 KP
-1999 SGSGGSKPAGRGG
+1999 GSGGNPAGKNSGKPPGRGG
-2012 RGDDGSGSSPNPD
+2012 RGDE
-2025 RGGKRPTSGADPAG
+2025 G
-2039 GGKNDPGGAP
+2039 GGKQPGGAGNNPADGGKDQGGKAPGGKAPGGVPDRNDPGAP
-2049 AGGGKGDGGAP
+2049 
-2060 DRSDPSA
+2060 
-2067 PPPTTPPDKNNPGGM
+2067 TPPDKSDPG
-2082 TPPGGAPL
+2082 TGAPL
-2090 PGAPGGLDPATG
+2090 PGGPGGIDPLTG
-2102 RPTRTRPNPS
+2102 RPTRIRPNPS
-2112 NPAPGATND
+2112 GKDPANPAAPD
-2121 AGGKDKN
+2121 AGGKGKDAKDN
-2128 DKGKDKNDKG
+2128 KGKDK
-2138 KDNKKKEERQPSM
+2138 KKEDRVPTL

-2170 SENRSN
+2170 SENRNN
-2176 VIPGFTPETQL
+2176 VIPGFTPETKL

-2201 VAGLQEAD
+2201 VAGYQEAD
-2209 RAYLDQLGAAG
+2209 RAYLDKLGAAG

-2241 MGVTLEPFKEFRLEL
+2241 MGVTVEPFTDFRLEL

-2262 TRNSTELFKDQIFNL
+2262 SRNSTELFKDQIFNL

-2305 TMFNKDIAGLFT
+2305 TMFNKDIGGLFA
-2317 RFESYRPLI
+2317 RFESYRPIVSQRL
-2326 SERIARE
+2326 ALE
-2333 NGYPADSVH
+2333 NGLPLDSVH
-2342 TIDDGYK
+2342 SIDDGYK

-2372 PGSVG
+2372 PNTVG
-2377 LDIFKTMPAPNWKL
+2377 LNIFKTMPAPNWKL
-2391 SYNGLSKVGNLS
+2391 TYNGLSKLGNL
-2403 KFFSSIQISH
+2403 KNFFSSIQISH
-2413 GYKNTLTVNSYNTDI
+2413 GYRNTLTVNAYNTDI
-2428 FYEQNLTGGPG
+2428 FYDDANRFDTNN
-2439 GQRALDSLNFNY
+2439 DNYNLNFNY
-2451 TARFE
+2451 TARYE
-2456 IPQVMINESF
+2456 IPQVVINEQF

-2476 KNEMTFKADVKR
+2476 KNEMTFKGDIKR
-2488 SRTLSMSFIDYQL
+2488 ARTLSMSFIDYQL
-2501 SETKSSGYTVGFGY
+2501 SETKSSGYTLGFGY
-2515 RMKNV
+2515 RIKNV

-2525 TGKKKLDGKPSKSKK
+2525 TGKKKLDGKGKR
-2540 KSKNKKKKSN
+2540 KSKNKKKAT
-2550 TPPTPPTPGGGSGSS
+2550 TPPTPPPSGGAAPT

-2579 DITIAHIVD
+2579 DITIAHILD
-2588 SPNEAQPTR
+2588 SPNAAQPTR

-2609 YALNKRLKLRLFADY
+2609 YTLNKRLKLRLFADY

>member
-1 MTKKNSLLAAI
+1 MTKKNSLLAAL
-12 ALFSICAL
+12 ALLSVCAL
-20 YAFAYPEAV
+20 YAFAYPEVV
-29 RENVLTLFFPEGERP
+29 RENVLTILFPDGERP
-44 VAITVDGSRST
+44 LATIDNSPLIIESEKSPVTNHQSPITSHES
-55 ADGARS
+55 
-61 AVNREPSTVDRLPST
+61 P

-81 PLNERY
+81 PLSERY

-94 GNNPV
+94 GSNPV
-99 DLRDPKAIE
+99 DLRDPKAID
-108 RQVEYDAATDM
+108 RQVEYDAASNM
-119 YIVTER
+119 YIITEK
-125 IGEEFYRAPTYMTFE
+125 IGEDFYRAPTYMTFD
-140 EYVRYRDEQQQRE
+140 EYVQWRDEQQQRE

-167 SADGTTD
+167 SADGTVD

-301 NLFGLKTE
+301 NLFGIKTE

-315 RTTFVVSQQR
+315 RTTLVASQQR
-325 SKQQSIKVQGG
+325 SKQQSIKIQGG

-347 EYDENRHFFLSHW
+347 EYDENRHFFISQW
-360 NRSEFEPAMKCL
+360 NRNEFEPAMKCL
-372 PVPQSLFSITR
+372 PVPQSLFNITR

-401 VPLADLGEA
+401 LPLTELAE
-410 LPSKM
+410 P
-415 VDSSWA
+415 DS
-421 LLNPPGQD
+421 LLDRDPFSPGIQSPWELATPPGRD
-429 IKGNALPANQNN
+429 INGKGLPANENN
-441 SLYRKILD
+441 SLYGTILS
-449 ELNDDPD
+449 ELANDPD

-466 LTGPAFATQGN
+466 LTGPIFQL
-477 GTGMKQIRDFEKMNA
+477 KQIRDFEKMNA

-498 EYTYNEQLGFVSIN
+498 EFTYHEQLGFISIN
-512 LNVQPDQVVGVALTY
+512 LNVQPDQVVGVALSY

-538 FSDDVPKKSSIDT
+538 FSDEVPKKSSVDT

-566 ANVKLPIWDLMMKN
+566 ANVRYPIWDLMMKN

-591 QEFRFDI
+591 QEFRFDVY
-598 FYEDPGKGQKR
+598 YEDPGKGQKR
-609 FLDGALIPDGMKS
+609 FLDGPLIPAGLRS
-622 RPLLQLFGLDNLNLQ
+622 RPLLQVFNLDNLNLQ
-637 GDPGAD
+637 GDPGPD
-643 GIFDFVPGLTINL
+643 GIFDFVPGITINL
-656 RSGRIMFPVLEPF
+656 RSGRVMFPVLEPF
-669 GTNLYQKIDEAE
+669 GSDLYGKIVAANGQPYSPID
-681 PGPLSATDST
+681 SARF
-691 KLYSQLIYQ
+691 YNQLIYQ

-708 VAREYQQL
+708 VAREYQHL

-728 TSSEISLGTFNLPPG
+728 VSSEISLGTFNLPPG

-808 FSKDLSVG
+808 FNKDLSVG

-866 ETKEPSTISAS
+866 STKEPSSISAQ

-888 RAINQGGDKGGTVYL
+888 RAVNQGGDKGGTVYI
-903 DDFEGSTANIPLTTQ
+903 DDFEGSTANIPLTNQ
-918 FNQWVIASVPQGD
+918 FNQWVIASVPRD
-931 LTLFPESDPSNTS
+931 DDNATIKLFPESDPTNTS

-953 LTWYISDPS
+953 LSWYISDPS
-962 ARDQSDGTDP
+962 ARDGDDNVDP

-1001 TIFPRER
+1001 TIYPRER

-1015 PTGYATSAG
+1015 PTGYNTSAG

-1034 QTRWAG
+1034 KTRWAG

-1058 EFWILNPFMDKVD
+1058 EFWMLNPYMEKTD
-1071 GEAVSDGG
+1071 GEPVSDGG
-1079 QMYIDLGSIS
+1079 EMYIDLGSIS

-1094 DGRQFFENG
+1094 DSRQFFENG
-1103 LPTGTNSVATDAS
+1103 LPTGTNLVATDES

-1124 APVVNAFDNNEQSRV
+1124 APVVNAFDNNEASRL
-1139 QQDLGL
+1139 QQDVGL
-1145 DGLDSLQET
+1145 DGLDNDLEKT
-1154 SFGEIGAWFNLIQ
+1154 FGAIGEWYNIIQ
-1167 STPSNVLS
+1167 SAPSNVLS
-1175 PNFKAQ
+1175 PNFKAE
-1181 VAADP
+1181 VEADP

-1194 RDNSFP
+1194 RDNAFP
-1200 QAPNG
+1200 QPPAG
-1205 PGLLNRYRKFNNQEG
+1205 PGLLNRYRKFNNQQG
-1220 NSPVNQT
+1220 NSPVNQS

-1252 EAYFRYTIDLKNVGG
+1252 EAYFRYKIDLKKTFLNG
-1267 QIDINDPAIADYVT
+1267 QEVIDENDPAIADYITNTVT
-1281 NVVTDPKN
+1281 FTKDQREYV
-1289 LLWYRFKIPLD
+1289 WYRFKIPLD
-1300 DVNRKNYGGIQ
+1300 DVKRQSVGGIE

-1317 FIRMFWKGFE
+1317 FIRMFWRGFE

-1337 ELGRNQWRRFKQTLA
+1337 ELGRNQWRRFKQNL
-1352 GCKFD
+1352 GCSD
-1357 GPAIAPPIPFDV
+1357 SPVVNPIPFDV

-1398 AFPDILQNEQSLA
+1398 AFPDILQNEQSLS
-1411 MNICN
+1411 MNICE
-1416 LPVCDARAVFKSLNM
+1416 LPFCDARAVFKSLNM
-1431 DLRQFKNLRMFVH
+1431 DLRQFKRIKMFAH
-1444 AEETQEQLDT
+1444 GERTMEPLDSS
-1454 GDLKV
+1454 DLKI
-1459 FIRLGSDY
+1459 FIRMGSDY

-1475 LPLIASDETNL
+1475 LPLVISDPTSGAITG
-1486 NGNPDSREYKE
+1486 GNPDSREYKD
-1497 EVWRSEN
+1497 EVWKNE
-1504 TFDFPLELLTEVKKQ
+1504 FDFPLELLTEIKKQ
-1519 RNALP
+1519 RNA
-1524 TPPPGDDPFVS
+1524 DPNPDPLKPYIG
-1535 FDPNRPEAR
+1535 FDPENPDAR
-1544 VKILGNPNLGFVK
+1544 IRIFGNPNLGYVK

-1567 LQGNQEHCVEVWLNE
+1567 PEHLEHCVEVWLNE
-1582 LRLNGFNEK
+1582 LRLSGLNEK
-1591 GGFAGQARV
+1591 GGFAGLARV
-1600 DMKLADF
+1600 DMKLADL
-1607 GGIAL
+1607 GGVAV
-1612 AGNYTGIGWGSI
+1612 AANYTGIGWGSI

-1631 QREEVIQYDVST
+1631 QREEILQFDIST
-1643 NLELGKLLP
+1643 NIELGKLLP
-1652 EKSGLKIPFYAQYS
+1652 EKSGIKIPFYAQYS
-1666 NVTRNPEYD
+1666 NVTRTPEYD

-1681 KLKDKLRETADAG
+1681 KLKDKIRETADADERA
-1694 TRDSIRTT
+1694 TIRESAKDVTV
-1702 AQDITIVK
+1702 VK
-1710 GYNFTNVRKERRGKA
+1710 GYNFTNVRKERKGKP

-1736 FSLTYAYNEQEKRTP
+1736 FSVTYAYNEQEKRSP
-1751 FILSDRQ
+1751 FILSDQQ

-1782 IKKDKYLKFIS
+1782 IKKDKYLKLIS
-1793 EFNFNPIPNTYGF
+1793 EFNFNPLPNTYGF

-1814 GITTWRFAGEDPA
+1814 GITTYRFAGEDPA
-1827 KNTYYN
+1827 LNTYYN

-1839 RNYDLGWDLTKAL
+1839 RNYDLGWDITKAL

-1858 NARSLIDE
+1858 SAKSLIDE
-1866 PQEYEFENGPRV
+1866 PLEYESEGGPRV

-1884 DSILTNLKS
+1884 DSIFTNLKT
-1893 LGRPKL
+1893 LGRPKA
-1899 YTHNAS
+1899 YNHNAS
-1905 VNWTL
+1905 LNWTL
-1910 PFKQFPLLDFI
+1910 PFKQIPMLDFI

-1937 LKLQNLDAGQFQNY
+1937 LKLQHLIMDQTNPYLNV
-1951 VNSRN
+1951 VNSRS
-1956 LGNTIQNNNTRQ
+1956 LGHTIQNTNVRQ

-1992 KPSAAGK
+1992 KP
-1999 SGSGGSKPAGRGG
+1999 GSGAGNPGGKNSGKPPGRGG
-2012 RGDDGSGSSPNPD
+2012 RGDEGGGIPGAG
-2025 RGGKRPTSGADPAG
+2025 GGKPGAGNNPAG
-2039 GGKNDPGGAP
+2039 GGKDS
-2049 AGGGKGDGGAP
+2049 GGKAPGGAP
-2060 DRSDPSA
+2060 DRNDPSI
-2067 PPPTTPPDKNNPGGM
+2067 PTPPDKIDPG
-2082 TPPGGAPL
+2082 TGAPL
-2090 PGAPGGLDPATG
+2090 PGGPVGIDPLTG
-2102 RPTRTRPNPS
+2102 RPNRVRPNPS
-2112 NPAPGATND
+2112 GTDPADPTAQD
-2121 AGGKDKN
+2121 AGGKDK
-2128 DKGKDKNDKG
+2128 DGKDKKP
-2138 KDNKKKEERQPSM
+2138 KASKPKEDRVPTL

-2170 SENRSN
+2170 SENRNN
-2176 VIPGFTPETQL
+2176 VIPGFTPETHL

-2201 VAGLQEAD
+2201 VAGYHEAD
-2209 RAYLDQLGAAG
+2209 RAYLDKLGAAG

-2241 MGVTLEPFKEFRLEL
+2241 MGLTIEPFTDFRVEL

-2262 TRNSTELFKDQIFNL
+2262 SRNSTELYKDQIFNI
-2277 DPNPDSVRFEHRA
+2277 DPDSVGFEHRA

-2317 RFESYRPLI
+2317 RFESYRPI
-2326 SERIARE
+2326 VSERIARE
-2333 NGYPADSVH
+2333 KGLPLSEVH
-2342 TIDDGYK
+2342 EIDEGYK

-2364 LAAYTKKD
+2364 LAAYTEKD
-2372 PGSVG
+2372 PNSVG

-2391 SYNGLSKVGNLS
+2391 TYNGLSKLGKLKNV
-2403 KFFSSIQISH
+2403 FSSIQISH
-2413 GYKNTLTVNSYNTDI
+2413 GYRNTLTVNSYNTDI
-2428 FYEQNLTGGPG
+2428 FY
-2439 GQRALDSLNFNY
+2439 DSANPYDTNNDNYNLNFNY
-2451 TARFE
+2451 TARYE
-2456 IPQVMINESF
+2456 IPQVVINEQF

-2488 SRTLSMSFIDYQL
+2488 ARTLSMSFIDYQL
-2501 SETKSSGYTVGFGY
+2501 SETKSEGYTLGFGY
-2515 RMKNV
+2515 RIKNV

-2525 TGKKKLDGKPSKSKK
+2525 TGKKKLDGKSKRKSKK
-2540 KSKNKKKKSN
+2540 KKKAT
-2550 TPPTPPTPGGGSGSS
+2550 TPPTPPPSSGGAAPTS
-2565 ANDLTFKFDFEVRD
+2565 NDLVFKFDFEVRD
-2579 DITIAHIVD
+2579 DITIAHILD
-2588 SPNEAQPTR
+2588 SPNAAQPTR

-2603 LNPQVE
+2603 INPQVE

>member
-1 MTKKNSLLAAI
+1 MTKKNNLLAAI
-12 ALFSICAL
+12 ALFSVCAL

-29 RENVLTLFFPEGERP
+29 RENVLTLFFPDGERP
-44 VAITVDGSRST
+44 VAVKTIDHGSMAAERPMSNVQSPTST
-55 ADGARS
+55 
-61 AVNREPSTVDRLPST
+61 L
-76 VDTFP
+76 DTFP

-94 GNNPV
+94 GSNPV
-99 DLRDPKAIE
+99 DLRDPKAIDK
-108 RQVEYDAATDM
+108 QVEYDAATNM

-125 IGEEFYRAPTYMTFE
+125 IGEDFYRAPTYMTFE
-140 EYVRYRDEQQQRE
+140 EYVRWRDEKQQRE

-167 SADGTTD
+167 STDGTGD
-174 PVSKFNF
+174 PVDKFNF
-181 KTSLI
+181 KNSLI

-301 NLFGLKTE
+301 NLFGIKTE

-315 RTTFVVSQQR
+315 RTTLVASQQR
-325 SKQQSIKVQGG
+325 SKQQSLKIQGG

-347 EYDENRHFFLSHW
+347 EYDENRHFFVSHW
-360 NRSEFEPAMKCL
+360 NRNQFEPAMKCL
-372 PVPQSLFSITR
+372 PVPQSLFNITR

-401 VPLADLGEA
+401 VPITELAE
-410 LPSKM
+410 P
-415 VDSSWA
+415 DSVRSDWKLA
-421 LLNPPGQD
+421 SPPGKD
-429 IKGNALPANQNN
+429 INGNGLPANQNN
-441 SLYRKILD
+441 TLYRTILE
-449 ELNDDPD
+449 ELGEDST

-466 LTGPAFATQGN
+466 LSGKIFN
-477 GTGMKQIRDFEKMNA
+477 LRQIRDFEKMNA

-498 EYTYNEQLGFVSIN
+498 EFSYSDQLGFISIN
-512 LNVQPDQVVGVALTY
+512 LNVQPDQVVGVALSY
-527 TYNGVPYKIGE
+527 TYNGEPYKIGE
-538 FSDDVPKKSSIDT
+538 FSDEVPKKSSDDT

-566 ANVKLPIWDLMMKN
+566 ANVKYPIWDLMMKN

-598 FYEDPGKGQKR
+598 YYEDPGKGQKR
-609 FLDGALIPDGMKS
+609 FLDGPLIPASLRS
-622 RPLLQLFGLDNLNLQ
+622 RPLLQVLNLDNLNLQ
-637 GDPGAD
+637 GDPGPD
-643 GIFDFVPGLTINL
+643 GIFDFVPGITINL

-669 GTNLYQKIDEAE
+669 GRDLYEKIRDSKLAGGDPFTLQDSLNLHKD
-681 PGPLSATDST
+681 
-691 KLYSQLIYQ
+691 LIYQ

-728 TSSEISLGTFNLPPG
+728 VSSEISLGTFNLPPG
-743 SVRVTAGGTPL
+743 SVRVTAGGSPL

-853 PWLTKLV
+853 PWLTKLI

-866 ETKEPSTISAS
+866 ETKEPSTITAQ
-877 AEVAVLQPGHN
+877 AEVALLQPGHN

-918 FNQWVIASVPQGD
+918 FNQWVIASVPRDNDDWSQQD
-931 LTLFPESDPSNTS
+931 KLFPESSPSNTS

-953 LTWYISDPS
+953 LSWYISDPS
-962 ARDQSDGTDP
+962 ARDVNDGTDP
-972 YTRLIQYQ
+972 YSRLIQYQ

-1001 TIFPRER
+1001 TIYPRER
-1008 GPYNFEI
+1008 GPYNYEI

-1034 QTRWAG
+1034 KTRWAG

-1058 EFWILNPFMDKVD
+1058 EFWMLNPYMDKTD
-1071 GEAVSDGG
+1071 GEEVSDAG

-1094 DGRQFFENG
+1094 DSRQFFENG
-1103 LPTGTNSVATDAS
+1103 LPTGTNNVSTDVS

-1124 APVVNAFDNNEQSRV
+1124 APIVNAFDNNEASRA
-1139 QQDLGL
+1139 QQDVGL
-1145 DGLDSLQET
+1145 DGLNNDLERT
-1154 SFGEIGAWFNLIQ
+1154 FGQIGNWYNIIQ
-1167 STPSNVLS
+1167 GAALS
-1175 PNFKAQ
+1175 PNFKSA
-1181 VAADP
+1181 VEADP

-1200 QAPNG
+1200 QAPGG
-1205 PGLLNRYRKFNNQEG
+1205 PGLLNRYRKFNNQQG
-1220 NSPVNQT
+1220 NSPVNQE
-1227 DNQNPSS
+1227 DSQNPSS
-1234 TNYPDQEDLNR
+1234 TNIPDQEDLNR

-1252 EAYFRYTIDLKNVGG
+1252 EAYFRYKIDLKKTFVNG
-1267 QIDINDPAIADYVT
+1267 QEVIDENDPAIADYIT
-1281 NVVTDPKN
+1281 NTVNFTKDGREYV
-1289 LLWYRFKIPLD
+1289 WYRFKIPLD
-1300 DVNRKNYGGIQ
+1300 DVKRKSVGGIE

-1317 FIRMFWKGFE
+1317 FIRMFWRGFD

-1337 ELGRNQWRRFKQTLA
+1337 ELGRNQWRRFKQNLE
-1352 GCKFD
+1352 GCGFD
-1357 GPAIAPPIPFDV
+1357 GAGIPPAIPFDV

-1411 MNICN
+1411 MNVCE
-1416 LPVCDARAVFKSLNM
+1416 LRHCDARAVFKSLNM
-1431 DLRQFKNLRMFVH
+1431 DLRQFNRLKMFVH
-1444 AEETQEQLDT
+1444 GEETVEQLDS
-1454 GDLKV
+1454 GDLKI
-1459 FIRLGSDY
+1459 FIRMGSDY
-1467 TRNYYEYE
+1467 TRNFYEYE
-1475 LPLIASDETNL
+1475 LPLRISDPANL
-1486 NGNPDSREYKE
+1486 NGNPDSEQYKE
-1497 EVWRSEN
+1497 EVWKNE
-1504 TFDFPLELLTEVKKQ
+1504 FDFPLELLTEIKKQ
-1519 RNALP
+1519 RNA
-1524 TPPPGDDPFVS
+1524 DPDPMPNEIFVG
-1535 FDPNRPEAR
+1535 FDPGNPEAR
-1544 VKILGNPNLGFVK
+1544 VKIFGNPNLGYVK

-1567 LQGNQEHCVEVWLNE
+1567 PDMNTKHCVEVWLNE

-1591 GGFAGQARV
+1591 GGFASLARV
-1600 DMKLADF
+1600 DMKLADL
-1607 GGIAL
+1607 GGVSVS
-1612 AGNYTGIGWGSI
+1612 GNYTGIGWGSI

-1631 QREEVIQYDVST
+1631 QREEILQYDVST
-1643 NLELGKLLP
+1643 NIELGKLLP
-1652 EKSGLKIPFYAQYS
+1652 EKTGIKIPFYAQYS
-1666 NVTRNPEYD
+1666 NVTRTPEYD

-1681 KLKDKLRETADAG
+1681 KLKDKLRETADA
-1694 TRDSIRTT
+1694 TERENIRSS
-1702 AQDITIVK
+1702 AKDITVVK
-1710 GYNFTNVRKERRGKA
+1710 GYNFTNVRKERRGKP

-1736 FSLTYAYNEQEKRTP
+1736 FSVTYAYNEQEKRTP

-1758 KQYKGGLDWQY
+1758 KQYKGGIDWQY
-1769 GTGIK
+1769 GTGMK
-1774 PITPFKKL
+1774 PIMPFKKL
-1782 IKKDKYLKFIS
+1782 VKKDKYLKFIS
-1793 EFNFNPIPNTYGF
+1793 EFNFNPLPNTYGF

-1814 GITTWRFAGEDPA
+1814 GITTYRFAGEDA
-1827 KNTYYN
+1827 ALNTYYN
-1833 RRFTWE
+1833 RRFTWD

-1866 PQEYEFENGPRV
+1866 PQEYVSEGGPRV
-1878 TRQQRR
+1878 TTQERR

-1893 LGRPKL
+1893 LGRPKN

-1905 VNWTL
+1905 LNWTL
-1910 PFKQFPLLDFI
+1910 PFKQIPMLDFI
-1921 SMKASYT
+1921 NMKASYT

-1937 LKLQNLDAGQFQNY
+1937 LKLQNLIMEPNNPY
-1951 VNSRN
+1951 RNVVNSRH

-1968 INGDFNMETLYN
+1968 VNGDFNMETLYN

-1992 KPSAAGK
+1992 KP
-1999 SGSGGSKPAGRGG
+1999 GSGGNRGGSGGNKSGG
-2012 RGDDGSGSSPNPD
+2012 RGANGKNDGGSN
-2025 RGGKRPTSGADPAG
+2025 PAG
-2039 GGKNDPGGAP
+2039 GGNRPGPGGSNP
-2049 AGGGKGDGGAP
+2049 AGGGSDPGGKDNGGAP
-2060 DRSDPSA
+2060 DRSDPSN
-2067 PPPTTPPDKNNPGGM
+2067 PTIPDKNNPGSM
-2082 TPPGGAPL
+2082 SPPGSPL
-2090 PGAPGGLDPATG
+2090 PGGMGGIDPVTG
-2102 RPTRTRPNPS
+2102 RPTRTRPGAD
-2112 NPAPGATND
+2112 PAKPNA
-2121 AGGKDKN
+2121 AGDKSKDK
-2128 DKGKDKNDKG
+2128 KEKDE
-2138 KDNKKKEERQPSM
+2138 KKKEDRIPTL

-2170 SENRSN
+2170 SENRNN

-2187 MGLSEGFDSPGWAF
+2187 MGLSEGFNSPGWAF
-2201 VAGLQEAD
+2201 VTGFQEAD

-2241 MGVTLEPFKEFRLEL
+2241 MGLTIEPFTDFRVEL

-2262 TRNSTELFKDQIFNL
+2262 SRNSTVLYKDQIFNI
-2277 DPNPDSVRFEHRA
+2277 NPDSVRFEHRA

-2317 RFESYRPLI
+2317 RFESYRPLV
-2326 SERIARE
+2326 SERLAIE
-2333 NGYPADSVH
+2333 KGLSPDSVH
-2342 TIDDGYK
+2342 AIDQGYV

-2372 PGSVG
+2372 PNSVG

-2391 SYNGLSKVGNLS
+2391 TYNGLSKLGNL
-2403 KFFSSIQISH
+2403 KDFFSSIQISH

-2428 FYEQNLTGGPG
+2428 FY
-2439 GQRALDSLNFNY
+2439 DSDNPYATDNDNYNLNFNY

-2456 IPQVMINESF
+2456 IPQVVINEQF

-2476 KNEMTFKADVKR
+2476 KNEMTFKADYKKT
-2488 SRTLSMSFIDYQL
+2488 RTLSMSFIDYQL
-2501 SETKSSGYTVGFGY
+2501 SESKSTGYSAGFGY

-2525 TGKKKLDGKPSKSKK
+2525 TGKKNVNGKSKK
-2540 KSKNKKKKSN
+2540 KKNSKKKKATTPPA
-2550 TPPTPPTPGGGSGSS
+2550 TPPTGGAGST

-2579 DITIAHIVD
+2579 DITIAHILD

>member
-12 ALFSICAL
+12 ALLSVCAL
-20 YAFAYPEAV
+20 YAFTFPEAV
-29 RENVLTLFFPEGERP
+29 RENMFTLFFPDGERP
-44 VAITVDGSRST
+44 VATVDHLPLTIDGQKSSSFAKASADKTVNSQQST
-55 ADGARS
+55 
-61 AVNREPSTVDRLPST
+61 L
-76 VDTFP
+76 DTLP

-99 DLRDPKAIE
+99 DLRDPKVIDK
-108 RQVEYDAATDM
+108 QVEYDAATDR

-125 IGEEFYRAPTYMTFE
+125 IGDDFYRAPTYMTFQ
-140 EYVRYRDEQQQRE
+140 EYVRWRDEQQQRD
-153 YFDRLQGVVSADGK
+153 YFDRLQGAVSADGK

-174 PVSKFNF
+174 PVAKFNF
-181 KTSLI
+181 KNSLI

-301 NLFGLKTE
+301 NLFGIKTE

-315 RTTFVVSQQR
+315 RTTLVASQQR
-325 SKQQSIKVQGG
+325 SKQQSLKIQGG

-347 EYDENRHFFLSHW
+347 EYDENRHFFVSHW
-360 NRSEFEPAMKCL
+360 NRDQFEPAMKCL
-372 PVPQSLFSITR
+372 PVPQSLFNITR

-401 VPLADLGEA
+401 LPLADLGEA

-415 VDSSWA
+415 VDSSWVIP
-421 LLNPPGQD
+421 NPTGKD
-429 IKGNALPANQNN
+429 INGKALPANQNN
-441 SLYRKILD
+441 SLYSTILS
-449 ELNDDPD
+449 ELSNDPQ

-466 LTGPAFATQGN
+466 LSGPTFK
-477 GTGMKQIRDFEKMNA
+477 MKQIKDFEKMNA
-492 RLLSPQ
+492 RLLSSQ

-512 LNVQPDQVVGVALTY
+512 LNVQPDQVVGVAMSY
-527 TYNGVPYKIGE
+527 TYNGLPYKIGE
-538 FSDDVPKKSSIDT
+538 FSDEVPKKSSEDT

-566 ANVKLPIWDLMMKN
+566 ANVKYPIWDLMMKN

-591 QEFRFDI
+591 QEFRFDVY
-598 FYEDPGKGQKR
+598 YEDPGKGQKR
-609 FLDGALIPDGMKS
+609 FLDGPLIPDAMKS
-622 RPLLQLFGLDNLNLQ
+622 RPLLQVFNLDNLNLQ
-637 GDPGAD
+637 GDPGPD
-643 GIFDFVPGLTINL
+643 GIFDFVPGITINL

-669 GTNLYQKIDEAE
+669 GSDLLKKIETAN
-681 PGPLSATDST
+681 GAPLSQTQLTA
-691 KLYSQLIYQ
+691 LNNGLIYQ

-728 TSSEISLGTFNLPPG
+728 VSSEISLGTFNLPPG

-853 PWLTKLV
+853 PWLTKLI

-866 ETKEPSTISAS
+866 STKEPSSISAQ

-918 FNQWVIASVPQGD
+918 FNQWIIASVPQGD
-931 LTLFPESDPSNTS
+931 STLFPESVPTNTT

-953 LTWYISDPS
+953 LSWYISDPS
-962 ARDQSDGTDP
+962 VRDQNDGTDP

-1001 TIFPRER
+1001 TIWPRER

-1015 PTGYATSAG
+1015 PDGYSGPGFTTEG
-1024 LNTNGELNLP
+1024 LTDNGKLDKPL
-1034 QTRWAG
+1034 TRWAG

-1058 EFWILNPFMDKVD
+1058 EFWMLNPYMEKTD
-1071 GEAVSDGG
+1071 GESVSDGG

-1094 DGRQFFENG
+1094 DSRQFFENG
-1103 LPTGTNSVATDAS
+1103 LPTGTNNVSTDAS

-1124 APVVNAFDNNEQSRV
+1124 APIVNAFDNNEASRKE
-1139 QQDLGL
+1139 QDIGL

-1154 SFGEIGAWFNLIQ
+1154 SFGDIGAWFNLIQ
-1167 STPSNVLS
+1167 NSPTLS
-1175 PNFKAQ
+1175 QNFKNE
-1181 VAADP
+1181 VKADP
-1186 SNDDFVYF
+1186 SNDNFVYF

-1200 QAPNG
+1200 AAPYG
-1205 PGLLNRYRKFNNQEG
+1205 PGLLNRYRRFNNQEG
-1220 NSPVNQT
+1220 NSPVNQSQS
-1227 DNQNPSS
+1227 QNPSS

-1252 EAYFRYTIDLKNVGG
+1252 EAYFRYKINLKKTFSNG
-1267 QIDINDPAIADYVT
+1267 QEVLDESDSTLAEYIT
-1281 NVVTDPKN
+1281 NTVNFTKDGREYI
-1289 LLWYRFKIPLD
+1289 WYRFKIPLD
-1300 DVNRKNYGGIQ
+1300 DVRRKSVGGIE

-1317 FIRMFWKGFE
+1317 FIRMFWKGFD

-1337 ELGRNQWRRFKQTLA
+1337 ELGRNQWRRFKQNL
-1352 GCKFD
+1352 GCSDVPKPD
-1357 GPAIAPPIPFDV
+1357 PIPFDV

-1377 SARQPFNYTIPFGI
+1377 SARQPFNYTIPYGI

-1411 MNICN
+1411 LNVCE
-1416 LPVCDARAVFKSLNM
+1416 LPYCDARAVFKSLNM
-1431 DLRQFKNLRMFVH
+1431 DLRQFNRLKMYAH
-1444 AEETQEQLDT
+1444 GEETVEKLDT
-1454 GDLKV
+1454 GDLKI
-1459 FIRLGSDY
+1459 FIRMGSDY

-1475 LPLIASDETNL
+1475 LPLLISDPTNL

-1497 EVWRSEN
+1497 EVWRN
-1504 TFDFPLELLTEVKKQ
+1504 NFDFPLELLTEVKKQ
-1519 RNALP
+1519 RNADL
-1524 TPPPGDDPFVS
+1524 THDPLKPFIG
-1535 FDPNRPEAR
+1535 FDPDNPDAR
-1544 VKILGNPNLGFVK
+1544 VKIFGNPNLGYVK

-1562 VRNSD
+1562 IRNSD
-1567 LQGNQEHCVEVWLNE
+1567 PDQITPHCVEVWLNE

-1591 GGFAGQARV
+1591 GGFAGLARV
-1600 DMKLADF
+1600 DMKLADL
-1607 GGIAL
+1607 GGVSL
-1612 AGNYTGIGWGSI
+1612 SGNYTGIGWGSI

-1631 QREEVIQYDVST
+1631 QREEVVQYDLST
-1643 NLELGKLLP
+1643 NIELGKLLP

-1666 NVTRNPEYD
+1666 NVTRTPEYD

-1694 TRDSIRTT
+1694 ARDSIRVQ
-1702 AQDITIVK
+1702 AKDITVVK

-1736 FSLTYAYNEQEKRTP
+1736 FSVTYAYNEQEKRTP

-1758 KQYKGGLDWQY
+1758 KQYKGGIDWQY
-1769 GTGIK
+1769 GTGMK
-1774 PITPFKKL
+1774 PIMPFKKV

-1793 EFNFNPIPNTYGF
+1793 EFNFNPLPNTYGF

-1814 GITTWRFAGEDPA
+1814 GITTYRFAGEDA
-1827 KNTYYN
+1827 ALNTYYN

-1839 RNYDLGWDLTKAL
+1839 RNYDLGWDISKAL
-1852 RFSFDA
+1852 RFNFDA
-1858 NARSLIDE
+1858 NAKSLIDE
-1866 PQEYEFENGPRV
+1866 PLEYASEGGPRV
-1878 TRQQRR
+1878 TRQERR
-1884 DSILTNLKS
+1884 DSILTNLKK
-1893 LGRPKL
+1893 LGRPKA
-1899 YTHNAS
+1899 YNHNAS
-1905 VNWTL
+1905 LNWTL
-1910 PFKQFPLLDFI
+1910 PFKQIPMLDFI
-1921 SMKASYT
+1921 NMKASYT

-1937 LKLQNLDAGQFQNY
+1937 LKLQNLGDPKNDPFYAFE
-1951 VNSRN
+1951 NSRD

-1985 SKINKPG
+1985 SKINRP
-1992 KPSAAGK
+1992 GK
-1999 SGSGGSKPAGRGG
+1999 SGPAGGKSSGSKPGGRGG
-2012 RGDDGSGSSPNPD
+2012 RSGDDGGSSPRGKD
-2025 RGGKRPTSGADPAG
+2025 GGKGSNPAG
-2039 GGKNDPGGAP
+2039 GGKDDSGLTP
-2049 AGGGKGDGGAP
+2049 GGGKDPGTVPERDAP
-2060 DRSDPSA
+2060 ST
-2067 PPPTTPPDKNNPGGM
+2067 PPTPPDKNNPGSM
-2082 TPPGGAPL
+2082 SPPGAPL
-2090 PGAPGGLDPATG
+2090 PGGMGGIDPVTG

-2112 NPAPGATND
+2112 GAEPSKPGD
-2121 AGGKDKN
+2121 PAGGKNKDAGDKN
-2128 DKGKDKNDKG
+2128 KKGKE
-2138 KDNKKKEERQPSM
+2138 KKKEERQPTL

-2170 SENRSN
+2170 SENRNN
-2176 VIPGFTPETQL
+2176 VIPGFTPETKL
-2187 MGLSEGFDSPGWAF
+2187 MGLSEGFDAPGWGF
-2201 VAGLQEAD
+2201 VSGFQEAD
-2209 RAYLDQLGAAG
+2209 RPYLDKLGATG

-2241 MGVTLEPFKEFRLEL
+2241 MGVTVEPFADFRVEL
-2256 TANKQY
+2256 NANKQY
-2262 TRNSTELFKDQIFNL
+2262 SRNSTELFKDQIFNL

-2317 RFESYRPLI
+2317 RFESYRPQV
-2326 SERIARE
+2326 SARVARE
-2333 NGYPADSVH
+2333 NGLPADSLH
-2342 TIDDGYK
+2342 AIDDGYK

-2372 PGSVG
+2372 PNTIERN
-2377 LDIFKTMPAPNWKL
+2377 IFRTMPAPNWKL
-2391 SYNGLSKVGNLS
+2391 TYNGLSKLGNL
-2403 KFFSSIQISH
+2403 KNFFSSIQISH

-2428 FYEQNLTGGPG
+2428 FYDDRDPYNTNN
-2439 GQRALDSLNFNY
+2439 DNYNLNFNY

-2456 IPQVMINESF
+2456 IPQVVINEQF

-2476 KNEMTFKADVKR
+2476 KNEMTFKADYKKT
-2488 SRTLSMSFIDYQL
+2488 RTLAMSFIDYQL
-2501 SETKSSGYTVGFGY
+2501 SESKSTGYTVGFGY
-2515 RMKNV
+2515 RIKNV

-2525 TGKKKLDGKPSKSKK
+2525 TGKKNLNGKKATKK
-2540 KSKNKKKKSN
+2540 KTNKKKKKPGAPT
-2550 TPPTPPTPGGGSGSS
+2550 TPPPPPSGGAGGTT
-2565 ANDLTFKFDFEVRD
+2565 NDLSFKFDFEVRD
-2579 DITIAHIVD
+2579 DITIAHILD

-2609 YALNKRLKLRLFADY
+2609 YVLNKRLKLRLFADY

>member
-1 MTKKNSLLAAI
+1 MNHPAFLKMTKKNSLLAAI
-12 ALFSICAL
+12 ALLSISAL
-20 YAFAYPEAV
+20 CAFAYPEAM
-29 RENVLTLFFPEGERP
+29 RENVLTLFFPDGERP
-44 VAITVDGSRST
+44 IAKETIDHSPLTVDSQKSK
-55 ADGARS
+55 
-61 AVNREPSTVDRLPST
+61 VNSQESI
-76 VDTFP
+76 DTFP

-87 DDFINAG
+87 DDFINSG
-94 GNNPV
+94 GSNPI

-108 RQVEYDAATDM
+108 QQVEYDATTNM

-125 IGEEFYRAPTYMTFE
+125 IGEDFYRAPTYMTFE
-140 EYVRYRDEQQQRE
+140 EYVRWRDEQQQRE
-153 YFDRLQGVVSADGK
+153 YFDRLQGVVSADGTNT
-167 SADGTTD
+167 DGTTD
-174 PVSKFNF
+174 PIAKFNF
-181 KTSLI
+181 KNSLI

-256 ATFDFDNQMKINY
+256 ATFDFDNNMKIAY

-276 DEIIQNV
+276 DEILQSV

-309 MKFGHL
+309 MKFGNM
-315 RTTFVVSQQR
+315 RTTLVASQQR
-325 SKQQSIKVQGG
+325 SKQQSLKIQGG

-347 EYDENRHFFLSHW
+347 EYDENRHFFVSHW
-360 NRSEFEPAMKCL
+360 NRNQFEPAMKCL
-372 PVPQSLFSITR
+372 PVPQSLFNITR

-401 VPLADLGEA
+401 VPLTELAEPDSVSADWK
-410 LPSKM
+410 LP
-415 VDSSWA
+415 
-421 LLNPPGQD
+421 NPPGRD
-429 IKGNALPANQNN
+429 INGNGLPANQNN
-441 SLYRKILD
+441 KLYEEILSQ
-449 ELNDDPD
+449 LSVDPE
-456 MRFSDRVVSK
+456 MRFSDRVVSRLNAPPFK
-466 LTGPAFATQGN
+466 L
-477 GTGMKQIRDFEKMNA
+477 KQIKDFEKMNA
-492 RLLSPQ
+492 RLLSSQ
-498 EYTYNEQLGFVSIN
+498 EFSYHDQLGFISIN
-512 LNVQPDQVVGVALTY
+512 LNVQPDQVVGVAMSY
-527 TYNGVPYKIGE
+527 TYNGTPYKIGE
-538 FSDDVPKKSSIDT
+538 FSDEVPKKSSEDT

-566 ANVKLPIWDLMMKN
+566 ANVKFPIWDLMMKN

-591 QEFRFDI
+591 QEFRFDVY
-598 FYEDPGKGQKR
+598 YEDPGKGQKR
-609 FLDGALIPDGMKS
+609 FLDGPLIPDGLKN
-622 RPLLQLFGLDNLNLQ
+622 RPLLQVFNLDNLNLQ
-637 GDPGAD
+637 GDPGPD
-643 GIFDFVPGLTINL
+643 GIFDFVPGITINL

-669 GTNLYQKIDEAE
+669 GSDLLEKIDTAS
-681 PGPLSATDST
+681 PGPLSQTQLNALNSG
-691 KLYSQLIYQ
+691 LIYQ

-728 TSSEISLGTFNLPPG
+728 VSSEISLGTFNLPPG

-754 REGIDY
+754 REGVDY

-808 FSKDLSVG
+808 FSKDVSVG

-866 ETKEPSTISAS
+866 ETKEPSSISAQ
-877 AEVAVLQPGHN
+877 AEVAVLKPGHN
-888 RAINQGGDKGGTVYL
+888 RAINQGSDKGGTVYL

-918 FNQWVIASVPQGD
+918 FNQWVIASVPQGGD
-931 LTLFPESDPSNTS
+931 DIMNMQLFPESASNTS

-953 LTWYISDPS
+953 LSWYISDPS
-962 ARDQSDGTDP
+962 ARDNGDGTDP

-1001 TIFPRER
+1001 TIYPRER
-1008 GPYNFEI
+1008 GPYNYEL
-1015 PTGYATSAG
+1015 PGGYTFSRG
-1024 LNTNGELNLP
+1024 LTTNGKLVDPE
-1034 QTRWAG
+1034 TRWAG

-1058 EFWILNPFMDKVD
+1058 EFWMLNPYMEKTDS
-1071 GEAVSDGG
+1071 GAVSQAG

-1094 DGRQFFENG
+1094 DSRQFFENG
-1103 LPTGTNSVATDAS
+1103 LPTGTNNVATDAS

-1124 APVVNAFDNNEQSRV
+1124 APIVNAFDNNEESRR
-1139 QQDLGL
+1139 QQDIGL

-1154 SFGEIGAWFNLIQ
+1154 SFGDIGVWFNTILG
-1167 STPSNVLS
+1167 SSALS
-1175 PNFKAQ
+1175 DNFKEE
-1181 VAADP
+1181 VKADP

-1194 RDNSFP
+1194 RDRSFP
-1200 QAPNG
+1200 DNGTG
-1205 PGLLNRYRKFNNQEG
+1205 PGLLNRYRRFNNQEG
-1220 NSPVNQT
+1220 NSPVNQNEAG
-1227 DNQNPSS
+1227 NQNPSS

-1252 EAYFRYTIDLKNVGG
+1252 EAYFRYKIDLKKTTLNG
-1267 QIDINDPAIADYVT
+1267 QEVIDENDPAIADYITNTVT
-1281 NVVTDPKN
+1281 FTENN
-1289 LLWYRFKIPLD
+1289 REFIWYRFKIPLD
-1300 DVNRKNYGGIQ
+1300 DKMRKSIGGIE

-1317 FIRMFWKGFE
+1317 FIRMFWKGFD

-1337 ELGRNQWRRFKQTLA
+1337 ELGRNQWRRFKQNLA
-1352 GCKFD
+1352 GCKSD
-1357 GPAIAPPIPFDV
+1357 KTMPDLIPFDV

-1411 MNICN
+1411 MNICD
-1416 LPVCDARAVFKSLNM
+1416 LPFCDSRAVFKSLNM
-1431 DLRQFKNLRMFVH
+1431 DLRQFKRLKMFAH
-1444 AEETQEQLDT
+1444 AEETQEQLDS
-1454 GDLKV
+1454 GDLKI
-1459 FIRLGSDY
+1459 FIRMGSDY

-1475 LPLIASDETNL
+1475 LPLVISDPTNL
-1486 NGNPDSREYKE
+1486 NGNPDSRDYKE
-1497 EVWRSEN
+1497 EVWRNS
-1504 TFDFPLELLTEVKKQ
+1504 FDFPLDLLTEIKKQ
-1519 RNALP
+1519 RNADP
-1524 TPPPGDDPFVS
+1524 TVELNIPYVG
-1535 FDPNRPEAR
+1535 FDPDNPDAR
-1544 VKILGNPNLGFVK
+1544 VRIFGNPNLGYVK

-1567 LQGNQEHCVEVWLNE
+1567 TDMMLPHCVEVWLNE

-1591 GGFAGQARV
+1591 GGVAGLARV
-1600 DMKLADF
+1600 DMKLADL
-1607 GGIAL
+1607 GGL
-1612 AGNYTGIGWGSI
+1612 SVSGNYTGIGWGSI

-1631 QREEVIQYDVST
+1631 QREEVLQYDVST

-1652 EKSGLKIPFYAQYS
+1652 EKSGLKVPFYAQYS
-1666 NVTRNPEYD
+1666 NVTRTPEYD

-1681 KLKDKLRETADAG
+1681 KLKDKLRAATDA
-1694 TRDSIRTT
+1694 TERDEVKTMAKDVT
-1702 AQDITIVK
+1702 VVK
-1710 GYNFTNVRKERRGKA
+1710 GYNFTNVRKERRGKP

-1736 FSLTYAYNEQEKRTP
+1736 FSVTYAYNEQDKRTP

-1774 PITPFKKL
+1774 PFTPFKKL

-1793 EFNFNPIPNTYGF
+1793 EFNFNPLPNTYGF

-1814 GITTWRFAGEDPA
+1814 GITTYRFAGEDA
-1827 KNTYYN
+1827 SLNTYYN

-1839 RNYDLGWDLTKAL
+1839 RNYDLGWDITKAL
-1852 RFSFDA
+1852 RFNFDA

-1866 PQEYEFENGPRV
+1866 PLEYNSEANGGG
-1878 TRQQRR
+1878 QISNQFRR
-1884 DSILTNLKS
+1884 DSIWTNIKK
-1893 LGRPKL
+1893 LGRPKG

-1905 VNWTL
+1905 LNWTL
-1910 PFKQFPLLDFI
+1910 PFKQIPMLDFI
-1921 SMKASYT
+1921 NMKASYT

-1937 LKLQNLDAGQFQNY
+1937 LKLQNLDPDGPFNY
-1951 VNSRN
+1951 AENSRD

-1968 INGDFNMETLYN
+1968 LNGDFNLETLYN

-1992 KPSAAGK
+1992 KPGT
-1999 SGSGGSKPAGRGG
+1999 GGSNRGNDNKPGGRGA
-2012 RGDDGSGSSPNPD
+2012 RGDDGGGSNRLPTRGKDGNRANPPAS
-2025 RGGKRPTSGADPAG
+2025 GGKDDGSLTP
-2039 GGKNDPGGAP
+2039 
-2049 AGGGKGDGGAP
+2049 GGKGNDAVP
-2060 DRSDPSA
+2060 DRNNPTLPS
-2067 PPPTTPPDKNNPGGM
+2067 TPPNKNNPGTM
-2082 TPPGGAPL
+2082 SPSGAPL
-2090 PGAPGGLDPATG
+2090 PGAPGGIDPVTG

-2112 NPAPGATND
+2112 ADPANPADPAT
-2121 AGGKDKN
+2121 GGKSKDVNGK
-2128 DKGKDKNDKG
+2128 DQKGKDK
-2138 KDNKKKEERQPSM
+2138 KKEDRQPTL

-2176 VIPGFTPETQL
+2176 VIPGFTPETNL
-2187 MGLSEGFDSPGWAF
+2187 LGLSEGFDSPGWSF
-2201 VAGLQEAD
+2201 VAGYQEAD
-2209 RAYLDQLGAAG
+2209 RAYLNRLGASG
-2220 NITHRPELNQQVMKN
+2220 NITNRLELNQQVMKN

-2241 MGVTLEPFKEFRLEL
+2241 MGVTVEPFTDFRLEL
-2256 TANKQY
+2256 NANKQY
-2262 TRNSTELFKDQIFNL
+2262 SRNSTELFKDQIFNL
-2277 DPNPDSVRFEHRA
+2277 DPNPDSIRFEHRA

-2305 TMFNKDIAGLFT
+2305 TMFNNDIAGLFS
-2317 RFESYRPLI
+2317 RFESYRPVV
-2326 SERIARE
+2326 SERLARE
-2333 NGYPADSVH
+2333 NGLSPNDVH
-2342 TIDDGYK
+2342 NIDEGYK

-2364 LAAYTKKD
+2364 LAAYTEKD
-2372 PGSVG
+2372 PKTVG
-2377 LDIFKTMPAPNWKL
+2377 LSIFKTMPAPNWKL
-2391 SYNGLSKVGNLS
+2391 TYNGLSKVGNLK

-2428 FYEQNLTGGPG
+2428 FYDDANPYDTNN
-2439 GQRALDSLNFNY
+2439 DNYNLNFNY

-2456 IPQVMINESF
+2456 IPQVVINEQF

-2476 KNEMTFKADVKR
+2476 KNEMTFKADYKK
-2488 SRTLSMSFIDYQL
+2488 SRTLAMSFIDYQL
-2501 SETKSSGYTVGFGY
+2501 SESKSTGYSVGFGY
-2515 RMKNV
+2515 RIKDV

-2525 TGKKKLDGKPSKSKK
+2525 TGKKASKSGKSKKSKSKK
-2540 KSKNKKKKSN
+2540 KKKASDPPVPPR
-2550 TPPTPPTPGGGSGSS
+2550 TPAGGSGSS

-2579 DITIAHIVD
+2579 DITIAHILD

-2609 YALNKRLKLRLFADY
+2609 YTLNKRLKLRLFADY

>member
-1 MTKKNSLLAAI
+1 MTKKNTLLAAI

-29 RENVLTLFFPEGERP
+29 RENVLTLFLPEGVRP
-44 VAITVDGSRST
+44 VASNRYLPL
-55 ADGARS
+55 S
-61 AVNREPSTVDRLPST
+61 AEHEVKAVKQQASSL
-76 VDTFP
+76 DTLP
-81 PLNERY
+81 PLSERY
-87 DDFINAG
+87 DDFINSG
-94 GNNPV
+94 GSNPV
-99 DLRDPKAIE
+99 DLRDPKAIDK
-108 RQVEYDAATDM
+108 QVEYDATSNR
-119 YIVTER
+119 YIITER
-125 IGEEFYRAPTYMTFE
+125 IGDDFYRAPTYMTFE
-140 EYVRYRDEQQQRE
+140 EYVRWRDEQQQRE
-153 YFDRLQGVVSADGK
+153 YFDRLQGVVSSDGK
-167 SADGTTD
+167 NADGTTD

-181 KTSLI
+181 KNTLI

-301 NLFGLKTE
+301 NLFGIKTE

-315 RTTFVVSQQR
+315 RTTLVASQQR
-325 SKQQSIKVQGG
+325 SKQQSLKIQGG
-336 SQVQTFEKPID
+336 SQVQNFEKPID
-347 EYDENRHFFLSHW
+347 EYDENRHFFVSHW
-360 NRSEFEPAMKCL
+360 NRNQFEPAMKCL
-372 PVPQSLFSITR
+372 PVPQSLFNITR

-391 KQEFQNTRDV
+391 KQDFVNTRDV
-401 VPLADLGEA
+401 LPITELAE
-410 LPSKM
+410 P
-415 VDSSWA
+415 DSVSSDWKLA
-421 LLNPPGQD
+421 SPPGRD
-429 IKGNALPANQNN
+429 INGNGLPANQNN
-441 SLYRKILD
+441 KLYSRILS
-449 ELNDDPD
+449 ELSMDSTL
-456 MRFSDRVVSK
+456 RFSDRVVSR
-466 LTGPAFATQGN
+466 LTSSSFN
-477 GTGMKQIRDFEKMNA
+477 LKQIRDFEKMNA

-498 EYTYNEQLGFVSIN
+498 EFSYHDQLGFISVN
-512 LNVQPDQVVGVALTY
+512 LNVQPDQVVGVALSY

-538 FSDDVPKKSSIDT
+538 FSDEVPKKSSEDT

-566 ANVKLPIWDLMMKN
+566 ANVRYPIWDLMMKN

-598 FYEDPGKGQKR
+598 YYEDPGRGQKR
-609 FLDGALIPDGMKS
+609 FLDGPLIPNGLKS
-622 RPLLQLFGLDNLNLQ
+622 RPLLQVFNLDNLNLQ
-637 GDPGAD
+637 GDPGPD
-643 GIFDFVPGLTINL
+643 GIFDFVPGITINL

-669 GTNLYQKIDEAE
+669 GSDLFNKIKQSKIAGGELFTAQDSLNLKKD
-681 PGPLSATDST
+681 
-691 KLYSQLIYQ
+691 LIYQ

-728 TSSEISLGTFNLPPG
+728 VSSEISLGTFNLPPG
-743 SVRVTAGGTPL
+743 SVRVTAGGAVL
-754 REGIDY
+754 REGVQY

-766 GKVRILNDAILQSGQ
+766 GKIRILDDAILQSGQ

-808 FSKDLSVG
+808 FNKDLSVG

-853 PWLTKLV
+853 PWLTKLI

-866 ETKEPSTISAS
+866 QTKEPSSISAQ

-903 DDFEGSTANIPLTTQ
+903 DDFEGSTANIPLTFQ
-918 FNQWVIASVPQGD
+918 FNQWVIASVPRDDDDWAPQNK
-931 LTLFPESDPSNTS
+931 LFPESDPSNTS

-953 LTWYISDPS
+953 LSWYISDPS
-962 ARDQSDGTDP
+962 ARDANDGTDP

-1001 TIFPRER
+1001 TIYPRER
-1008 GPYNFEI
+1008 GPYNFDVPI
-1015 PTGYATSAG
+1015 PGYPGYSKGLTTTGK
-1024 LNTNGELNLP
+1024 LEEP
-1034 QTRWAG
+1034 KTRWAG
-1040 FMKELNTNDF
+1040 FMKEVTTNDF

-1058 EFWILNPFMDKVD
+1058 EFWMLNPYMEKSD
-1071 GEAVSDGG
+1071 GEAVSDAG

-1094 DGRQFFENG
+1094 DSRQFFENG
-1103 LPTGTNSVATDAS
+1103 LPTGTNNVTTDVS

-1124 APVVNAFDNNEQSRV
+1124 APIVNAFDNNEASRRE
-1139 QQDLGL
+1139 QDIGL

-1154 SFGEIGAWFNLIQ
+1154 SFGEIGAWFQQIQ
-1167 STPSNVLS
+1167 NDATLS
-1175 PNFKAQ
+1175 PNFKNEVRQ
-1181 VAADP
+1181 DP
-1186 SNDDFVYF
+1186 SNDNFVYF

-1200 QAPNG
+1200 QAPAG

-1220 NSPVNQT
+1220 NSPVNQSQ
-1227 DNQNPSS
+1227 DQNPSS

-1252 EAYFRYTIDLKNVGG
+1252 EAYFRYKIDLKKTTVNGVEV
-1267 QIDINDPAIADYVT
+1267 IDENDPALAEYITNTVT
-1281 NVVTDPKN
+1281 FTKENREYT
-1289 LLWYRFKIPLD
+1289 WYRFKIPLD
-1300 DVNRKNYGGIQ
+1300 DVKRQSAGGIE
-1311 DFRSVR
+1311 DFRSIR
-1317 FIRMFWKGFE
+1317 FIRMFWKGFD

-1337 ELGRNQWRRFKQTLA
+1337 ELGRNQWRRFRQNLE
-1352 GCKFD
+1352 GCGFD
-1357 GPAIAPPIPFDV
+1357 GAGIPPPIPFDV

-1411 MNICN
+1411 MNICS
-1416 LPVCDARAVFKSLNM
+1416 LRYCDARAVFKSLNM
-1431 DLRQFKNLRMFVH
+1431 DLRQYNRLKMFVH
-1444 AEETQEQLDT
+1444 AEKTQEELKT
-1454 GDLKV
+1454 GDLSV
-1459 FIRLGSDY
+1459 FIRMGSDY

-1475 LPLIASDETNL
+1475 LPLVVSDPTNL
-1486 NGNPDSREYKE
+1486 NGNPDSRDYKE

-1504 TFDFPLELLTEVKKQ
+1504 IFDFPLNLLTEVKKQ
-1519 RNALP
+1519 RNADITNNPLV
-1524 TPPPGDDPFVS
+1524 PFISV
-1535 FDPNRPEAR
+1535 DPNRPEAQ
-1544 VKILGNPNLGFVK
+1544 VKIFGNPNLGYVK

-1562 VRNSD
+1562 VRNTD
-1567 LQGNQEHCVEVWLNE
+1567 TTKQEHCVEVWLNE

-1591 GGFAGQARV
+1591 GGFAGLARV
-1600 DMKLADF
+1600 DMKLADL
-1607 GGIAL
+1607 GGISL
-1612 AGNYTGIGWGSI
+1612 STNYTGIGWGSI

-1631 QREEVIQYDVST
+1631 QREEVLQFDVST
-1643 NLELGKLLP
+1643 NIELGKLLP
-1652 EKSGLKIPFYAQYS
+1652 EKTGVKVPFYAQYS
-1666 NVTRNPEYD
+1666 NVTRTPEYD

-1681 KLKDKLRETADAG
+1681 KLKDKLRETANAAD
-1694 TRDSIRTT
+1694 RDSIRFNAKDVTV
-1702 AQDITIVK
+1702 VK
-1710 GYNFTNVRKERRGKA
+1710 GYNFTNVRKERRGKP

-1736 FSLTYAYNEQEKRTP
+1736 FSVTYAYNEQEKRTP
-1751 FILSDRQ
+1751 FILSDNQ
-1758 KQYKGGLDWQY
+1758 KQRKGGLDWQY

-1782 IKKDKYLKFIS
+1782 IKKDKYLKFIT
-1793 EFNFNPIPNTYGF
+1793 EFNFNPLPNTFGF

-1814 GITTWRFAGEDPA
+1814 GVTTYRFAGEDA
-1827 KNTYYN
+1827 ALNTYYN

-1839 RNYDLGWDLTKAL
+1839 RNYDLGWDISKAI
-1852 RFSFDA
+1852 RFNFDA
-1858 NARSLIDE
+1858 NAKSLIDE
-1866 PQEYEFENGPRV
+1866 PQEYVSEGGPRV
-1878 TRQQRR
+1878 TRQERR
-1884 DSILTNLKS
+1884 DSIWTNLKN
-1893 LGRPKL
+1893 LGRPKN

-1905 VNWTL
+1905 INWTL
-1910 PFKQFPLLDFI
+1910 PFKQIPMLDFI

-1928 AGYTWTAQS
+1928 GGYTWTAQS
-1937 LKLQNLDAGQFQNY
+1937 LKLQNLEDPAAPFSAFE
-1951 VNSRN
+1951 NSRD

-1968 INGDFNMETLYN
+1968 INGDFSMETLYN

-1985 SKINKPG
+1985 AKINKPG
-1992 KPSAAGK
+1992 KP
-1999 SGSGGSKPAGRGG
+1999 
-2012 RGDDGSGSSPNPD
+2012 GSGSNRGGNNGNRPGNRGARGSDDGGMNPTPD
-2025 RGGKRPTSGADPAG
+2025 RGGTRPPSGTKPSG
-2039 GGKNDPGGAP
+2039 GGKDDGAP
-2049 AGGGKGDGGAP
+2049 SGGEKGNNPAP
-2060 DRSDPSA
+2060 DRNDPSTPPA
-2067 PPPTTPPDKNNPGGM
+2067 PPDAAPGSMGS
-2082 TPPGGAPL
+2082 PGAPL
-2090 PGAPGGLDPATG
+2090 PGGPGGIDPVTG
-2102 RPTRTRPNPS
+2102 RPLRTRPNPGGSDPS
-2112 NPAPGATND
+2112 NPADPDGGGKGKKDGND
-2121 AGGKDKN
+2121 KKDKN
-2128 DKGKDKNDKG
+2128 KVD
-2138 KDNKKKEERQPSM
+2138 RQPTL

-2170 SENRSN
+2170 SETRNN
-2176 VIPGFTPETQL
+2176 VIPGFTPETKL
-2187 MGLSEGFDSPGWAF
+2187 LGLSEGFDSPGWAF
-2201 VAGLQEAD
+2201 VSGYQEAD
-2209 RAYLDQLGAAG
+2209 RAYLDHLGATG
-2220 NITHRPELNQQVMKN
+2220 SITQRPELNQQVMKN

-2241 MGVTLEPFKEFRLEL
+2241 LGLTVEPFTDFRIEL
-2256 TANKQY
+2256 NANKQY
-2262 TRNSTELFKDQIFNL
+2262 TRNSTELFKDQIFNI
-2277 DPNPDSVRFEHRA
+2277 DPNPDSVRYEHRA

-2299 SFLSMN
+2299 SFLSLN
-2305 TMFNKDIAGLFT
+2305 TMFNKDIAGLFA
-2317 RFESYRPLI
+2317 RYESYRPLI
-2326 SERIARE
+2326 SERLVTE
-2333 NGYPADSVH
+2333 NGLSPDSLH
-2342 TIDDGYK
+2342 SIDDGYK

-2372 PGSVG
+2372 PKTVG

-2391 SYNGLSKVGNLS
+2391 TYNGLSKLGNL
-2403 KFFSSIQISH
+2403 KDIFSSIQISH
-2413 GYKNTLTVNSYNTDI
+2413 GYKNTLTVSSYNTDI
-2428 FYEQNLTGGPG
+2428 FYEQSLNSGPG
-2439 GQRALDSLNFNY
+2439 GQRGLDSLNFNY
-2451 TARFE
+2451 SARFE
-2456 IPQVMINESF
+2456 IPQVVINEQF

-2476 KNEMTFKADVKR
+2476 KNEMTFKADMKR
-2488 SRTLSMSFIDYQL
+2488 TRTLSMSFIDYQL
-2501 SETKSSGYTVGFGY
+2501 SETKSSGYTIGFGY
-2515 RMKNV
+2515 RIKDV

-2525 TGKKKLDGKPSKSKK
+2525 TGKKSLNGKSKK
-2540 KSKNKKKKSN
+2540 KSKSKKKKPA
-2550 TPPTPPTPGGGSGSS
+2550 TPPTPPPGGGSSSS

-2579 DITIAHIVD
+2579 DITIAHILD

-2603 LNPQVE
+2603 INPQVE

-2637 TTLNTGVTVQFSLN
+2637 TTLNTGVTVQFTLN

>member
-1 MTKKNSLLAAI
+1 MTKKNNLLAAF
-12 ALFSICAL
+12 ALLSVCAL

-29 RENVLTLFFPEGERP
+29 RENVLTLFFPGGERP
-44 VAITVDGSRST
+44 VANIGRSTVDGGRWT
-55 ADGARS
+55 VDGGRWTGDGG
-61 AVNREPSTVDRLPST
+61 RLTVDRHPSPVT
-76 VDTFP
+76 RHPSPVDTFP

-87 DDFINAG
+87 DDFINSG
-94 GNNPV
+94 GSNPV
-99 DLRDPKAIE
+99 DLRDPKAIDKA
-108 RQVEYDAATDM
+108 VEYDAATNM

-125 IGEEFYRAPTYMTFE
+125 IGEDFYRAPTYMTFE
-140 EYVRYRDEQQQRE
+140 EYVRWRDEKQQRE

-167 SADGTTD
+167 SADGTND

-181 KTSLI
+181 KNSLI

-301 NLFGLKTE
+301 NLFGIKTE

-315 RTTFVVSQQR
+315 RTTLVASQQR
-325 SKQQSIKVQGG
+325 SKQQTLKIQGG

-347 EYDENRHFFLSHW
+347 EYDENRHFFVSQW
-360 NRSEFEPAMKCL
+360 NRNQFEPAMRCL
-372 PVPQSLFSITR
+372 PVPQSLFNITR

-391 KQEFQNTRDV
+391 KQDFQNTRDV
-401 VPLADLGEA
+401 VPITELAE
-410 LPSKM
+410 P
-415 VDSSWA
+415 DSVSAAWK
-421 LLNPPGQD
+421 LLNPPGRD
-429 IKGNALPANQNN
+429 INGKGLPANQNN
-441 SLYRKILD
+441 GLYKEILS
-449 ELNDDPD
+449 ELNSDSTL
-456 MRFSDRVVSK
+456 RFSDRVVSR
-466 LTGPAFATQGN
+466 LSGSPFN
-477 GTGMKQIRDFEKMNA
+477 LRQIRDFEKMNA

-498 EYTYNEQLGFVSIN
+498 EFSYHDQLGFISIN
-512 LNVQPDQVVGVALTY
+512 LNVQPDQVVGVALSY
-527 TYNGVPYKIGE
+527 TYNGEPYKIGE
-538 FSDDVPKKSSIDT
+538 FSDEVPKKSSEDT

-566 ANVKLPIWDLMMKN
+566 ANVKYPIWDLMMKN

-598 FYEDPGKGQKR
+598 YYEDPGKGQKR
-609 FLDGALIPDGMKS
+609 FLDGPLIPASLRS
-622 RPLLQLFGLDNLNLQ
+622 RPLLQVLNLDNLNLQ
-637 GDPGAD
+637 GDPGPD
-643 GIFDFVPGLTINL
+643 GIFDFVPGITINL

-669 GTNLYQKIDEAE
+669 GSDLYNKIKQAKIAGGDPFTIQDSLNLRKD
-681 PGPLSATDST
+681 
-691 KLYSQLIYQ
+691 LIYQ

-728 TSSEISLGTFNLPPG
+728 VSSEISLGTFNLPPG

-754 REGIDY
+754 REGVDY

-794 FQSRSMIGARFDYA
+794 FQSRSMIGARFDYE

-853 PWLTKLV
+853 PWLTKLI

-866 ETKEPSTISAS
+866 ETKEPSSITAQ

-888 RAINQGGDKGGTVYL
+888 RAINQGDDKGGTVYL
-903 DDFEGSTANIPLTTQ
+903 DDFEGSTANIPLTNQ
-918 FNQWVIASVPQGD
+918 FNQWVIASVPRDNPDWSAQD
-931 LTLFPESDPSNTS
+931 QLFPESEPSNTS

-953 LTWYISDPS
+953 LSWYISDPS
-962 ARDQSDGTDP
+962 ARDQADGGNP
-972 YTRLIQYQ
+972 YTSLIQYQ

-1001 TIFPRER
+1001 TIYPRER
-1008 GPYNFEI
+1008 GPYNYEI

-1024 LNTNGELNLP
+1024 LNTNGDLNLP
-1034 QTRWAG
+1034 KTRWGG

-1058 EFWILNPFMDKVD
+1058 EFWMLNPYMNKTD
-1071 GEAVSDGG
+1071 GDEVSDAG

-1094 DGRQFFENG
+1094 DSRQFFENG
-1103 LPTGTNSVATDAS
+1103 LPTGTNNVSTDIS

-1124 APVVNAFDNNEQSRV
+1124 APIVNAFDNNEASRV
-1139 QQDLGL
+1139 QQDVGL
-1145 DGLDSLQET
+1145 DGLDNDLEK
-1154 SFGEIGAWFNLIQ
+1154 SFGEIGAWYNSIQ
-1167 STPSNVLS
+1167 SAPSNVLS
-1175 PNFKAQ
+1175 PNFKSE
-1181 VAADP
+1181 VEADP

-1194 RDNSFP
+1194 RDASFP
-1200 QAPNG
+1200 QAPAG
-1205 PGLLNRYRKFNNQEG
+1205 PGLLNRYRKFNNQQG

-1234 TNYPDQEDLNR
+1234 TNLPDQEDLNR
-1245 DRSLNET
+1245 DRTLNET
-1252 EAYFRYTIDLKNVGG
+1252 EAYFRYKIDLKKTFVNG
-1267 QIDINDPAIADYVT
+1267 QEVIDENDPAIADYIT
-1281 NVVTDPKN
+1281 NTVNFNKDGLEYV
-1289 LLWYRFKIPLD
+1289 WYRFKIPLD
-1300 DVNRKNYGGIQ
+1300 DVKRKSAGGIE

-1317 FIRMFWKGFE
+1317 FIRMFWRGFD

-1337 ELGRNQWRRFKQTLA
+1337 ELGRNQWRRFKQNLE
-1352 GCKFD
+1352 GCGFD
-1357 GPAIAPPIPFDV
+1357 GADIPPPIPFDV

-1411 MNICN
+1411 MNICD
-1416 LPVCDARAVFKSLNM
+1416 LRYCDARAVFKSLNM
-1431 DLRQFKNLRMFVH
+1431 DLRQFNRLKMFVH
-1444 AEETQEQLDT
+1444 AEETVEQLDT

-1459 FIRLGSDY
+1459 YIRMGSDY

-1475 LPLIASDETNL
+1475 LPLRISDPTNL
-1486 NGNPDSREYKE
+1486 NGNPDSEQYKE
-1497 EVWRSEN
+1497 EVWKNE
-1504 TFDFPLELLTEVKKQ
+1504 FDFPLELLTEVKKQ

-1524 TPPPGDDPFVS
+1524 DLSPNVPFVG
-1535 FDPNRPEAR
+1535 FDPENPEAR
-1544 VKILGNPNLGFVK
+1544 VRIFGNPNLGYVK

-1567 LQGNQEHCVEVWLNE
+1567 PDMNTKHCVEVWLNE

-1591 GGFAGQARV
+1591 GGFAGLARV
-1600 DMKLADF
+1600 DMKLADL
-1607 GGIAL
+1607 GGVSVS
-1612 AGNYTGIGWGSI
+1612 GNYTGIGWGSI

-1631 QREEVIQYDVST
+1631 QREEILQYDVST
-1643 NLELGKLLP
+1643 NIELGKLLP
-1652 EKSGLKIPFYAQYS
+1652 KKSGLKIPFYAQYS
-1666 NVTRNPEYD
+1666 NVTRTPEYD

-1694 TRDSIRTT
+1694 ARDSIRTST
-1702 AQDITIVK
+1702 KDVTVVK
-1710 GYNFTNVRKERRGKA
+1710 GYNFTNVRKERRGKP
-1725 RKIPLPWNIEN
+1725 RKVPLPWNIEN
-1736 FSLTYAYNEQEKRTP
+1736 FSATYAYNEQEKRTP

-1758 KQYKGGLDWQY
+1758 RQYKGGIDWQY
-1769 GTGIK
+1769 GTGMK
-1774 PITPFKKL
+1774 PIMPFKKL

-1793 EFNFNPIPNTYGF
+1793 EFNFNPLPNTYGI

-1814 GITTWRFAGEDPA
+1814 GTTTYRFAGEDA
-1827 KNTYYN
+1827 SLNTYYN

-1839 RNYDLGWDLTKAL
+1839 RNYDLGWDITKAL

-1858 NARSLIDE
+1858 NAKSLIDE
-1866 PQEYEFENGPRV
+1866 PLEYDSEGGPRI
-1878 TRQQRR
+1878 TRQERR
-1884 DSILTNLKS
+1884 DSILTNLKA
-1893 LGRPKL
+1893 LGRPKG

-1905 VNWTL
+1905 LNWTL
-1910 PFKQFPLLDFI
+1910 PFKQIPMMDFI
-1921 SMKASYT
+1921 NMKASYT

-1937 LKLQNLDAGQFQNY
+1937 LKLQHLIMEPDNPYLNV
-1951 VNSRN
+1951 VNSRH

-1985 SKINKPG
+1985 SKINKPK
-1992 KPSAAGK
+1992 KP
-1999 SGSGGSKPAGRGG
+1999 GSGGNRGGSGGNKSGG
-2012 RGDDGSGSSPNPD
+2012 RGASGKDNGGSNSGAGGNRPGGNNPAGSGKDN
-2025 RGGKRPTSGADPAG
+2025 
-2039 GGKNDPGGAP
+2039 
-2049 AGGGKGDGGAP
+2049 GGAP
-2060 DRSDPSA
+2060 DRNDPST
-2067 PPPTTPPDKNNPGGM
+2067 PPIPDKNNPGSM
-2082 TPPGGAPL
+2082 SPPGSPL
-2090 PGAPGGLDPATG
+2090 PGGIGGIDPVTG
-2102 RPTRTRPNPS
+2102 RPTRTRPGGADPANP
-2112 NPAPGATND
+2112 NAPG
-2121 AGGKDKN
+2121 DKS
-2128 DKGKDKNDKG
+2128 KEKKE
-2138 KDNKKKEERQPSM
+2138 KDNKKKEDRQPTL

-2170 SENRSN
+2170 SENRNN

-2187 MGLSEGFDSPGWAF
+2187 MGLSEGFNSPGWAF
-2201 VAGLQEAD
+2201 VAGYQEAD
-2209 RAYLDQLGAAG
+2209 RAYLDRLGAAG

-2241 MGVTLEPFKEFRLEL
+2241 MGLTIEPFTDFRLEL

-2262 TRNSTELFKDQIFNL
+2262 SRNSTELFKDQIFNI
-2277 DPNPDSVRFEHRA
+2277 NPDSVRFDHRA

-2317 RFESYRPLI
+2317 RFASYRPLV
-2326 SERIARE
+2326 SERLAMEKGLSTAEVHAIDQ
-2333 NGYPADSVH
+2333 GYV
-2342 TIDDGYK
+2342 

-2364 LAAYTKKD
+2364 LAAYTEKD
-2372 PGSVG
+2372 PNSVG
-2377 LDIFKTMPAPNWKL
+2377 LNIFKTMPAPNWKL
-2391 SYNGLSKVGNLS
+2391 TYNGLSKLGNL
-2403 KFFSSIQISH
+2403 KNFFSSIQISH

-2428 FYEQNLTGGPG
+2428 FYDDDNPYDTNN
-2439 GQRALDSLNFNY
+2439 DNYNLNFNY

-2456 IPQVMINESF
+2456 IPQVVINEQF
-2466 QPLFGIDVKL
+2466 QPLFGIEVKL
-2476 KNEMTFKADVKR
+2476 KNEMTFKADYKN

-2501 SETKSSGYTVGFGY
+2501 SESKSTGYTAGFGY
-2515 RMKNV
+2515 RIKNV

-2525 TGKKKLDGKPSKSKK
+2525 TGKKNVNGKSSKK
-2540 KSKNKKKKSN
+2540 KKNSKKKKAA
-2550 TPPTPPTPGGGSGSS
+2550 TPPTKPPAGGAGST

-2579 DITIAHIVD
+2579 DITIAHILD

>member
-12 ALFSICAL
+12 ALFSIGAL
-20 YAFAYPEAV
+20 FAFSYPEAV
-29 RENVLTLFFPEGERP
+29 RENVLTLLFPDGERP
-44 VAITVDGSRST
+44 LATVNREPST
-55 ADGARS
+55 
-61 AVNREPSTVDRLPST
+61 VNREPSTVDREPST
-76 VDTFP
+76 VDREPSTVNREPSTADTFP

-87 DDFINAG
+87 DDFINSG
-94 GNNPV
+94 SSNPV
-99 DLRDPKAIE
+99 DLRDPKVID
-108 RQVEYDAATDM
+108 RQVEYDASSDM
-119 YIVTER
+119 YIITER
-125 IGEEFYRAPTYMTFE
+125 IGDDFYRAPTYMTFT
-140 EYVRYRDEQQQRE
+140 EYVKWRDEQQQRD
-153 YFDRLQGVVSADGK
+153 YFDRLQGVVSADGT

-181 KTSLI
+181 KNSLI

-206 FGYDWQKIQNPILT
+206 FGYDWQRIQNPILT

-315 RTTFVVSQQR
+315 RTTLVASQQR

-347 EYDENRHFFLSHW
+347 EYDENRHFFISHY
-360 NRSEFEPAMKCL
+360 NRDAFEPAMKCL
-372 PVPQSLFSITR
+372 PVPQSLFNITR

-401 VPLADLGEA
+401 LPLADLGEA

-415 VDSSWA
+415 ADSSWA
-421 LLNPPGQD
+421 LISPPGKD
-429 IKGNALPANQNN
+429 ITGIPLPANQNN
-441 SLYRKILD
+441 GLYRQILE
-449 ELNDDPD
+449 ELSIDSS
-456 MRFSDRVVSK
+456 MRFTDRVVSI
-466 LTGPAFATQGN
+466 LTGPKFITTGN
-477 GTGMKQIRDFEKMNA
+477 VTGMKQIRDFEKMNA
-492 RLLSPQ
+492 RLLSSQ
-498 EYTYNEQLGFVSIN
+498 EYTFNEQLGFVSIN
-512 LNVQPDQVVGVALTY
+512 LNVQPDQVVGVAMTY
-527 TYNGVPYKIGE
+527 TYNGQPYKIGE
-538 FSDDVPKKSSIDT
+538 FSDEVPKKSSIDT
-551 LKTNV
+551 LKNNV

-566 ANVKLPIWDLMMKN
+566 ANVKYPIWDLMMKN

-598 FYEDPGKGQKR
+598 YYEDPGKGQKR
-609 FLDGALIPDGMKS
+609 FLDGPLIPNSLKS
-622 RPLLQLFGLDNLNLQ
+622 RPLLQVFGLDNLNLQ
-637 GDPGAD
+637 GDPGPD

-669 GTNLYQKIDEAE
+669 GSNLLKKIDDAD
-681 PGPLSATDST
+681 PVNPLTQPQLDALRTG
-691 KLYSQLIYQ
+691 LIYQ

-781 SVNVSF
+781 SVNVNF

-853 PWLTKLV
+853 PWLTKLI

-866 ETKEPSTISAS
+866 ETKEPSSITAT
-877 AEVAVLQPGHN
+877 AEVAILQPGHN

-931 LTLFPESDPSNTS
+931 LTLFPESTPSNNE

-953 LTWYISDPS
+953 LSWYISDPS
-962 ARDQSDGTDP
+962 ARDQPDGSDP

-1001 TIFPRER
+1001 TIYPRER

-1024 LNTNGELNLP
+1024 FSPNGELNLP
-1034 QTRWAG
+1034 KTRWAG

-1058 EFWILNPFMDKVD
+1058 EFWMLNPYMEKTD
-1071 GEAVSDGG
+1071 GEAVSDAG

-1103 LPTGTNSVATDAS
+1103 LPTGTNNVTTDES
-1116 PWGRVPIE
+1116 NWGRVPIE
-1124 APVVNAFDNNEQSRV
+1124 PPVVNAFDNNEASRV

-1145 DGLDSLQET
+1145 DGLDDEQEKT
-1154 SFGEIGAWFNLIQ
+1154 FGKIGEWYNIIQ
-1167 STPSNVLS
+1167 SAPTNVLS
-1175 PNFKAQ
+1175 PNFKTA
-1181 VAADP
+1181 VSEDP

-1200 QAPNG
+1200 AAPGG
-1205 PGLLNRYRKFNNQEG
+1205 PGLLNRYRKFNNQQG
-1220 NSPVNQT
+1220 NSPINQT

-1234 TNYPDQEDLNR
+1234 TNIPDQEDLNR

-1252 EAYFRYTIDLKNVGG
+1252 EAYFRYKIDLKKTFLNG
-1267 QIDINDPAIADYVT
+1267 QEVIDENDPAIAEYITNTVT
-1281 NVVTDPKN
+1281 FTKEGREFT
-1289 LLWYRFKIPLD
+1289 WYRFKIPLD
-1300 DVNRKNYGGIQ
+1300 DVKRKSVGDIQ

-1317 FIRMFWKGFE
+1317 FIRMFWKGFD

-1352 GCKFD
+1352 GCGNDDPFPK
-1357 GPAIAPPIPFDV
+1357 PIPFDV

-1377 SARQPFNYTIPFGI
+1377 SARLPFNYTIPFGI
-1391 QREQSVG
+1391 SREQSVG

-1416 LPVCDARAVFKSLNM
+1416 LDFCDARAVFKSLNM
-1431 DLRQFKNLRMFVH
+1431 DLRQYKRLKMFAH
-1444 AEETQEQLDT
+1444 AEETMEQLDT
-1454 GDLKV
+1454 GDLKI
-1459 FIRLGSDY
+1459 FIRMGSDY

-1475 LPLIASDETNL
+1475 LPLVISDPANL
-1486 NGNPDSREYKE
+1486 MGNSDSREYKE
-1497 EVWRSEN
+1497 EVWKN
-1504 TFDFPLELLTEVKKQ
+1504 NFDFPLELLTEVKKL
-1519 RNALP
+1519 RNA
-1524 TPPPGDDPFVS
+1524 DPLVPLNEAYVS
-1535 FDPNRPEAR
+1535 FDPDNPEAR
-1544 VKILGNPNLGFVK
+1544 VKILGNPNLGLIK

-1562 VRNSD
+1562 IRNSD
-1567 LQGNQEHCVEVWLNE
+1567 QDKEPHCVEAWLNE

-1591 GGFAGQARV
+1591 GGFAGLARV
-1600 DMKLADF
+1600 DMKLADL
-1607 GGIAL
+1607 GGVSL

-1631 QREEVIQYDVST
+1631 QREEVVQMDVST
-1643 NLELGKLLP
+1643 NLELSKLLP
-1652 EKSGLKIPFYAQYS
+1652 VKLGLKIPFYAQYS

-1681 KLKDKLRETADAG
+1681 KLKEKLRETADAG
-1694 TRDSIRTT
+1694 VRDSIRTT

-1710 GYNFTNVRKERRGKA
+1710 GYNFTNVRKERSGKP
-1725 RKIPLPWNIEN
+1725 RKVPLPWNIEN
-1736 FSLTYAYNEQEKRTP
+1736 FSVTYAYNEQEKRTP

-1769 GTGIK
+1769 GTGMK

-1793 EFNFNPIPNTYGF
+1793 EFNFNPLPNTYGF

-1814 GITTWRFAGEDPA
+1814 GITTYRFSGEDA
-1827 KNTYYN
+1827 SRNTYYN
-1833 RRFTWE
+1833 RRFTWD
-1839 RNYDLGWDLTKAL
+1839 RNYDLGWDLSKAL
-1852 RFSFDA
+1852 RFNFDA

-1866 PQEYEFENGPRV
+1866 PQEYVSEGGPRV
-1878 TRQQRR
+1878 TQQERR

-1899 YTHNAS
+1899 YNHTAS
-1905 VNWTL
+1905 LNWTL
-1910 PFKQFPLLDFI
+1910 PFKQIPLLDFI
-1921 SMKASYT
+1921 NMKASYT

-1937 LKLQNLDAGQFQNY
+1937 LKLQNLDAKEFQNNL
-1951 VNSRN
+1951 NSRS

-1968 INGDFNMETLYN
+1968 INGDLNFETLYN

-1985 SKINKPG
+1985 SKINKPS
-1992 KPSAAGK
+1992 KAGK
-1999 SGSGGSKPAGRGG
+1999 SGSTGGNKSGKPGSGPGKGG
-2012 RGDDGSGSSPNPD
+2012 EEGSSPNPD
-2025 RGGKRPTSGADPAG
+2025 RGGTRP
-2039 GGKNDPGGAP
+2039 GGKNPPGAGNDGGTMTP
-2049 AGGGKGDGGAP
+2049 AGKGKEGGAP
-2060 DRSDPSA
+2060 DRNDPST
-2067 PPPTTPPDKNNPGGM
+2067 PPVPDKNNPGGM
-2082 TPPGGAPL
+2082 DPSGVPL
-2090 PGAPGGLDPATG
+2090 PGGPGGIDPVTG
-2102 RPTRTRPNPS
+2102 RPNRTRPNPGAAD
-2112 NPAPGATND
+2112 PADPAK
-2121 AGGKDKN
+2121 GGKDK
-2128 DKGKDKNDKG
+2128 DPSGKDKKEKGKD
-2138 KDNKKKEERQPSM
+2138 KKKEERQPSL

-2176 VIPGFTPETQL
+2176 VIPGFTPETEL
-2187 MGLSEGFDSPGWAF
+2187 LGLSQGFDSPGWGF
-2201 VAGLQEAD
+2201 VSGFQEAD
-2209 RAYLDQLGAAG
+2209 RAYLDRLGASG
-2220 NITHRPELNQQVMKN
+2220 SITNRPELNQQVMKN

-2241 MGVTLEPFKEFRLEL
+2241 MGVTIEPFTDFRLEV

-2262 TRNSTELFKDQIFNL
+2262 TRNSTELFKDQIFSVDPNL
-2277 DPNPDSVRFEHRA
+2277 DSIRFEHRA

-2305 TMFNKDIAGLFT
+2305 TMFNKDIAGLFS
-2317 RFESYRPLI
+2317 RFESYRPLV
-2326 SERIARE
+2326 SERLARE

-2372 PGSVG
+2372 PGKIG
-2377 LDIFKTMPAPNWKL
+2377 LDVFKTLPAPNWKL
-2391 SYNGLSKVGNLS
+2391 TYNGLSKLGAL
-2403 KFFSSIQISH
+2403 KDIFSSIQIAH

-2428 FYEQNLTGGPG
+2428 FYEQNLSGGSG

-2456 IPQVMINESF
+2456 IPQVVINEQF
-2466 QPLFGIDVKL
+2466 QPLIGIDVKL

-2515 RMKNV
+2515 RIKNV

-2525 TGKKKLDGKPSKSKK
+2525 TGKKNLGTKSKTK
-2540 KSKNKKKKSN
+2540 KNRNKKTKPGAPT
-2550 TPPTPPTPGGGSGSS
+2550 TPPTGGGGAGS

-2579 DITIAHIVD
+2579 DITIAHLVD